1 MSRNYKYSFPDQ
13 VLIHAQRPDA
23 SACAGYDVWTQ
34 RMGRYVRRG
43 AKGIGLV
50 DNTGDVPR
58 LRYVFDVSDTG
69 ARRNSRP
76 FEPWQVNSENTNVVA
91 SMLEQH
97 FGVEPRVSLAEQLEV
112 VAAQL
117 ADEYWLDNSED
128 ILGIVD
134 GSFLEGYDEFTIGV
148 KFRNAAVVSLTHSL
162 LARCGFEPDN
172 YLTPENFEDV
182 FEWNTPEA
190 VTALGTAVSSINQTV
205 LREIERSIRSY
216 ERSQRHDRNNL
227 QNSERSTDSESQ
239 PARDGANR
247 PVRENASTL
256 PQGAPPG
263 AVEPSRAERDVVRA
277 PARDRAGG
285 TEPHRPYAAETRGGG
300 GRDGGAESRRPD
312 EVDGPDER
320 LQGRGRGSS
329 SERVNLQLN
338 LFDEAEDAQAP
349 SAFVCPQEVI
359 DAVLR
364 VGENTSYLRERVVAE
379 LEKQRSLDEIAAFLP
394 TVYHGGAGVT
404 VDGERYAAWMGSDG
418 IRIARGNAA
427 RYAHDSQL
435 IPWHD
440 ATQRISE
447 LLAAGQ
453 FAGEWELERSAVKE
467 RELLAQQI
475 VYLYRDLVDGQE
487 NSLFPSL
494 DGIKSGLFPDVTER
508 VAAMLAD
515 HGQCETLIAE
525 YRDFLAAYKS
535 DRSVLRFHYHKT
547 NEILS
552 SLESQLLPR
561 VQFHADTEII
571 PSPHQFI
578 TQDEIDKLLRDGGST
593 SGGKWRIF
601 RYFTEEHSTEDKAD
615 FLKREYGIGGRSH
628 ALSDAPGSDE
638 NHDAMGME
646 LSKGGCENVTLSW
659 RQIARRIDTLIASDR
674 FMTALELAVYDTH
687 TAAYASYNRAKPYH
701 DTDIVLVQYGGA
713 FYTYGADA
721 ETAAHALGQRTRQA
735 GGLDY
740 VEILEEQIEPA
751 QDALRAYKPVT
762 LNYEN
767 GTELTVDF
775 HLPDERREQYEQRL
789 YEALMASDHYADAV
803 MNSDEENAALTGERV
818 LREYAAD
825 SGDRDFQRAYYDNPS
840 LREALN
846 RAALDAAY
854 HDLSEPPEEDTPVVR
869 PRDPLAPAYSVG
881 DFVWI
886 ERRQFE
892 ITDIQNGY
900 VELLQSGL
908 GIPIYRSESKEYFE
922 QYIKQDV
929 RNRQITDFLT
939 ADLDD
944 ESGQLVNRL
953 LTDEDRAQIAHWL
966 RDGEGNTQISERLEA
981 LLSVRE
987 GVEPDGLHYSM
998 PDDDGNIVVAGFM
1011 PWEQLAGAVRGMY
1024 KRDMA
1029 RGIENEAG
1037 APDIT
1042 YLDLKE
1048 TPAEDEPEFD
1058 DTPVN
1063 IQPRDPMTSA
1073 YGVGDFVWYEGR
1085 EYQITDL
1092 QRGYVELLPPELPI
1106 PVYRTENRADFERG
1120 LLADERNRYITDYLT
1135 ADLSDDAQE
1144 YTSNVLTHEDREQ
1157 ISAWLRDGDSNA
1169 QLAYNLAELLTG
1181 RDGVEPD
1188 GLHYS
1193 IPDDNGN
1200 IVVAGFVPWEQLA
1213 EALRGMLRDDPEA
1226 FEHVS
1231 SSAVDQP
1238 EVVSE
1243 TDTKFQEKT
1252 VAYYEAEKTRLPY
1265 DVVFQTIGSAPEP
1278 EPEPEPAPSTPRNF
1292 RITDDH
1298 LGEGGAKSR
1307 FRANMDAIH
1316 LLKQLEAEGHTATP
1330 DEQETLSRYTG
1341 WGAIPDAFDENKGD
1355 WAKEY
1360 AELKA
1365 TLTPEEYEAARGSTL
1380 NAHYTS
1386 PTVIRAIYDAL
1397 GNMGFEGGRI
1407 LEPSMGVGN
1416 FFGLLPESMA
1426 ASELHGVEL
1435 DSITGRVA
1443 KQLYPEAEITVAG
1456 FETTNRPGYYDLAV
1470 GNVPFG
1476 NYQVFDPEYNR
1487 LGFSIHN
1494 YFAAKMLDQ
1503 VRPGGIVAFVT
1514 SRYTMDA
1521 RDESVRRY
1529 LAARGELLG
1538 AIRLPNNA
1546 FRANAGTEV
1555 VTDIIFLQRREAPL
1569 TELPG
1574 WVYTGENEDGF
1585 KINQYFLDHPEMVL
1599 GTPTAESTQYAAQD
1613 YTVAPIEGADLAEQ
1627 LREAI
1632 RHIHGEYTERD
1643 IEENTVSDI
1652 MPADPDV
1659 RNYSYALVG
1668 GDVFYREGG
1677 IMVRQD
1683 VSAAADERIKGMM
1696 ELRDCT
1702 RRLIELQTMDAS
1714 DEMIASEQR
1723 KLNELYDA
1731 FTAKHGLIS
1740 SRENKRAFDAD
1751 SSYYLL
1757 CSLEILDEDGRLERK
1772 SDMFTKRTIQPHRP
1786 VEHTEAAVEALAVSM
1801 NEKARVDLPY
1811 MAKLCGK
1818 SEDEVA
1824 AELQGVIFRVPG
1836 KDHYITADEYL
1847 SGNVREKLREAEAA
1861 AKNDTAF
1868 NINVEELR
1876 AAQPRDLTA
1885 SEIDVRL
1892 GATWIEPQYIK
1903 QFITE
1908 TFKPSFWA
1916 SQSIKVH
1923 YSPVTG
1929 EWRVEGKGAV
1939 GANDVN
1945 AYNTYGTQRMNA
1957 YKILENTL
1965 NLRDVRIYDRVEDA
1979 DGTERRVLNSK
1990 ETTLAQQKQQV
2001 IKDAFKDW
2009 LWKDADRRQTLVAKY
2024 NELFNSVKPRE
2035 YDGSHLTFPSMNP
2048 EIELRQHQRDAIA
2061 RILYGGNTL
2070 LAHEVGAGK
2079 TFTMAAAAME
2089 AKRLGLCSKSMF
2101 VVPNHLTEQWA
2112 SEFLR
2117 LYPSANILVTT
2128 KKDFEK
2134 ANRKKFCA
2142 RIATGNYDAVI
2153 IGHSQFEKIPVSQE
2167 RQERLLQDQIDEITE
2182 GIRELKRA
2190 NGERFSIKAMERAK
2204 KGLEAKLKKLLD
2216 SPKDD
2221 VVTFEELGID
2231 RLFVDESH
2239 AFKNLYYQTKMQN
2252 VAGLSSA
2259 EAQKSSDMYMKCRY
2273 LDEKTGSKGVVF
2285 ATGTPVSNTMVE
2297 VYTMQRYLQ
2306 HDALERLGLNHFDA
2320 WAANF
2325 GETVTAIELAPEGT
2339 GYRARTRFSKFF
2351 NLPELMSLFREV
2363 ADIKTADELNLPK
2376 PEVVYHNEVS
2386 QPTEIQRGLVKQLSE
2401 RASKVHARQ
2410 VDPSVDNM
2418 LAITNDGRKLGL
2430 DQRVVNPLLPDE
2442 PGTKVNRCVD
2452 NVFKIWEDTRADRLT
2467 QILFCDLSTP
2477 GKGFSVYDDIRSKLI
2492 ARGVPVNEIAFIH
2505 SADTDAKKK
2514 ELFAKVRSGQVRVLM
2529 GSTAKMGAGTN
2540 VQDRLIALHDLDA
2553 PWRPGD
2559 LEQRKGRIER
2569 QGNMNETVH
2578 VYRYVTENSFD
2589 SYLWQTLE
2597 NKQKFISQIM
2607 TSKSP
2612 VRSCEDVDETTLSF
2626 AEIKALCA
2634 GDPRIKEKMN
2644 LDVEVSKLR
2653 LLKSSFQSQKYSLEY
2668 DLLRYFPKEI
2678 AETKARITSLESD
2691 IQTRDAYPVPADGF
2705 AGIELDGVRYTERVA
2720 AGEALLNLLPT
2731 VQDMEPVHVGS
2742 FRGFDVEISLSEF
2755 GKYSLTLKGAA
2766 EHHVE
2771 LGSDALGN
2779 ILRVENVLTGMDKQL
2794 EKNRARLEDLERQT
2808 ENARAELEKPFP
2820 QEAELAE
2827 KSARLIELNAEL
2839 DMENNIQPEPVSEE
2853 KEEERPSLLAK
2864 LKEPIPLYQ
2873 SKQSQH
2879 QAKEACL

>member
-1 MSRNYKYSFPDQ
+1 MSRNYKYDFTDQ

-23 SACAGYDVWTQ
+23 SACAGYDVWTG

-43 AKGIGLV
+43 ARGIALV
-50 DNTGDVPR
+50 DYSGDAPR

-69 ARRNSRP
+69 ARRSSRP
-76 FEPWQVNSENTNVVA
+76 FRPWSVNDANLSEVQ
-91 SMLEQH
+91 LGLRQD
-97 FGVEPRVSLAEQLEV
+97 FGAEGEWLSSQLQDAARDLAEMYFD
-112 VAAQL
+112 AHRH
-117 ADEYWLDNSED
+117 D
-128 ILGIVD
+128 ISAIVD
-134 GSFLEGYDEFTIGV
+134 GSFMTGYDEGELRDSFI
-148 KFRNAAVVSLTHSL
+148 RAASTSTAYALIS
-162 LARCGFEPDN
+162 RCGYD
-172 YLTPENFEDV
+172 PEAYFAPED
-182 FEWNTPEA
+182 FAFLNEWNTPA
-190 VTALGTAVSSINQTV
+190 AATALGSAVSENAQLV
-205 LREIERSIRSY
+205 LREIERTIRSY
-216 ERSQRHDRNNL
+216 ERSRYNDRNSLHDRE
-227 QNSERSTDSESQ
+227 QRTDSKPE
-239 PARDGANR
+239 PARDGADR
-247 PVRENASTL
+247 PLREDAPTL
-256 PQGAPPG
+256 YQEAPDG
-263 AVEPSRAERDVVRA
+263 AVEPPRSDRDAVRA
-277 PARDRAGG
+277 PERDRGDGA
-285 TEPHRPYAAETRGGG
+285 EPHRPYAAETRGDG
-300 GRDGGAESRRPD
+300 GRDGDTKSRRPA
-312 EVDGPDER
+312 EVDGTDEQ
-320 LQGRGRGSS
+320 LQSPGRRNSS
-329 SERVNLQLN
+329 QRVNLQLN

-349 SAFVCPQEVI
+349 SAFSCPQEVI

-379 LEKQRSLDEIAAFLP
+379 FEKQRSLDEIASFLP
-394 TVYHGGAGVT
+394 TVYHGGVGMT
-404 VDGERYAAWMGSDG
+404 IDGERYAAWMGTDG
-418 IRIARGNAA
+418 IRIVQGNAA
-427 RYAHDSQL
+427 RYAR
-435 IPWHD
+435 D
-440 ATQRISE
+440 AQIISWEAAAERISE
-447 LLAAGQ
+447 LLDTGQ
-453 FAGEWELERSAVKE
+453 YAGEWELERSASTE

-475 VYLYRDLVDGQE
+475 VYLYRDLADGQE
-487 NSLFPSL
+487 NNFFPSL

-508 VAAMLAD
+508 VAAMLSD
-515 HGQCETLIAE
+515 REQCEKLLGE
-525 YRDFLAAYKS
+525 YQDFLEAYRA
-535 DRSVLRFHYHKT
+535 DRSILRFNYHNT
-547 NEILS
+547 NKILN

-561 VQFHADTEII
+561 VQFHADTELI

-578 TQDEIDKLLRDGGST
+578 TQDEIDKILRDGGST

-601 RYFTEEHSTEDKAD
+601 RYFTGEHSVEDKAD

-638 NHDAMGME
+638 SHDAKGMT
-646 LSKGGCENVTLSW
+646 LSKGGCENVSLTW
-659 RQIARRIDTLIASDR
+659 RQIARRIDELIAADR
-674 FMTALELAVYDTH
+674 FMAAVELAMYDTH

-701 DTDIVLVQYGGA
+701 DGDIVLVQYGGA

-740 VEILEEQIEPA
+740 VEIMEEQIEPA
-751 QDALRAYKPVT
+751 LDALRAYKPVT
-762 LNYEN
+762 FSYEN
-767 GTELTVDF
+767 GTEITVDF
-775 HLPDERREQYEQRL
+775 HLPNELREQYEQRL
-789 YEALMASDHYADAV
+789 YDTLMANESYANAV
-803 MNSDEENAALTGERV
+803 MNSDEENATLTGERV
-818 LREYAAD
+818 LREYVAD
-825 SGDRDFQRAYYDNPS
+825 SEDRDFQRAYYDNPR

-846 RAALDAAY
+846 RVALDAAY
-854 HDLSEPPEEDTPVVR
+854 HDLSEPPEED
-869 PRDPLAPAYSVG
+869 
-881 DFVWI
+881 
-886 ERRQFE
+886 
-892 ITDIQNGY
+892 
-900 VELLQSGL
+900 
-908 GIPIYRSESKEYFE
+908 
-922 QYIKQDV
+922 
-929 RNRQITDFLT
+929 
-939 ADLDD
+939 
-944 ESGQLVNRL
+944 
-953 LTDEDRAQIAHWL
+953 
-966 RDGEGNTQISERLEA
+966 
-981 LLSVRE
+981 
-987 GVEPDGLHYSM
+987 
-998 PDDDGNIVVAGFM
+998 
-1011 PWEQLAGAVRGMY
+1011 
-1024 KRDMA
+1024 
-1029 RGIENEAG
+1029 
-1037 APDIT
+1037 
-1042 YLDLKE
+1042 
-1048 TPAEDEPEFD
+1048 EPELD

-1063 IQPRDPMTSA
+1063 IQPREPMASA

-1085 EYQITDL
+1085 EYQIADL
-1092 QRGYVELLPPELPI
+1092 QRGYVELLPPGPGF
-1106 PVYRTENRADFERG
+1106 PAYRIESRADFERG
-1120 LLADERNRYITDYLT
+1120 LRNDERNRYISDYLS
-1135 ADLSDDAQE
+1135 AELNDDAHE
-1144 YTSNVLTHEDREQ
+1144 YVSNILTQEDRAQ
-1157 ISAWLRDGDSNA
+1157 ISAWLRAGEGNT
-1169 QLAYNLAELLTG
+1169 QLAEGLAEMFAG
-1181 RDGVEPD
+1181 RGGAETD
-1188 GLHYS
+1188 GLHYR
-1193 IPDDNGN
+1193 IPDDAGN
-1200 IVVAGFVPWEQLA
+1200 IVATGFVPWEQLA
-1213 EALRGMLRDDPEA
+1213 GAARGMYRDEPGVFEQEPGIAVEQPKNVDEA
-1226 FEHVS
+1226 NHKFREH
-1231 SSAVDQP
+1231 
-1238 EVVSE
+1238 
-1243 TDTKFQEKT
+1243 T
-1252 VAYYEAEKTRLPY
+1252 VAYYEAEKTHLPY

-1278 EPEPEPAPSTPRNF
+1278 EPTQPEPSVSPETPRNF
-1292 RITDDH
+1292 HITDDH
-1298 LGEGGAKSR
+1298 LGEGGAKAR
-1307 FRANMDAIH
+1307 FRANMDAITT
-1316 LLKQLEAEGHTATP
+1316 LKRIEAEGRTATAA
-1330 DEQETLSRYTG
+1330 EQETLSRYTG
-1341 WGAIPDAFDENKGD
+1341 WGAIPDAFDESKSD

-1365 TLTPEEYEAARGSTL
+1365 ALTPEEYEAARGSTL

-1386 PTVIRAIYDAL
+1386 PTVISAIYEAL

-1426 ASELHGVEL
+1426 SSQLYGVEL
-1435 DSITGRVA
+1435 DSITGRIA

-1456 FETTNRPGYYDLAV
+1456 FETTNRPGFYDLAV

-1521 RDESVRRY
+1521 KDESVRRY
-1529 LAARGELLG
+1529 LAERGELLG

-1546 FRANAGTEV
+1546 FLANAGTEV
-1555 VTDIIFLQRREAPL
+1555 VTDIIFLQRRELPL
-1569 TELPG
+1569 TELPE
-1574 WVYTGENEDGF
+1574 WVHVGETPEGF
-1585 KINQYFLDHPEMVL
+1585 KINKYFLQHPEMVL

-1627 LREAI
+1627 LHEAI
-1632 RHIHGEYTERD
+1632 QHIHGEYTEHD
-1643 IEENTVSDI
+1643 IEENNVSDI
-1652 MPADPDV
+1652 LPADPDV
-1659 RNYSYALVG
+1659 RNYSFALVG
-1668 GDVFYREGG
+1668 DDVFYREGG

-1683 VSAAADERIKGMM
+1683 VSAAMTERIKGMM
-1696 ELRDCT
+1696 ELRDYT
-1702 RRLIELQTMDAS
+1702 RRLIELQTMDAGGA
-1714 DEMIASEQR
+1714 EIAAEQKR
-1723 KLNELYDA
+1723 LNELYDA

-1740 SRENKRAFDAD
+1740 SRENKRAFEDD

-1757 CSLEILDEDGRLERK
+1757 CSLEILDDDGRLERK

-1786 VEHTEAAVEALAVSM
+1786 VEHTDTAVEALAVSM
-1801 NEKARVDLPY
+1801 NERARVDMEY
-1811 MAKLCGK
+1811 MSRLCGK
-1818 SEDEVA
+1818 DEATIA
-1824 AELQGVIFRVPG
+1824 AELNGVIFRVPG
-1836 KDHYITADEYL
+1836 TERYVTADEYL
-1847 SGNVREKLREAEAA
+1847 SGNVREKFREAEAA
-1861 AKNDTAF
+1861 AESDAAF
-1868 NINVEELR
+1868 NINVEALR

-1892 GATWIEPQYIK
+1892 GATWIEPQYIR
-1903 QFITE
+1903 QFINE

-1916 SQSIKVH
+1916 SQNIKVH

-1929 EWRVEGKGAV
+1929 EWRVEGKSAV

-1945 AYNTYGTQRMNA
+1945 AYNYGTQRMNA

-1965 NLRDVRIYDRVEDA
+1965 NLRDVRVYDKVVDV

-2001 IKDAFKDW
+2001 IKDAFRDW
-2009 LWKDADRRQTLVAKY
+2009 LWKDADRRETLVAKY
-2024 NELFNSVKPRE
+2024 NELFNSTKPRE
-2035 YDGSHLTFPSMNP
+2035 YDGSHLTFPGMNP

-2089 AKRLGLCSKSMF
+2089 AKRLGLCSKPMF

-2134 ANRKKFCA
+2134 ANRQKFCA

-2167 RQERLLQDQIDEITE
+2167 RQEQLLQDQIDELAE
-2182 GIRELKRA
+2182 GIRELKYS
-2190 NGERFSIKAMERAK
+2190 NGERFSIKAMERTK

-2252 VAGLSSA
+2252 VAGLSSS

-2273 LDEKTGSKGVVF
+2273 IDEKTGSKGVVF

-2297 VYTMQRYLQ
+2297 LYTMQRYLQ
-2306 HDALERLGLNHFDA
+2306 HDALDKLGMNHFDA

-2325 GETVTAIELAPEGT
+2325 GETVTAMELAPEGT

-2376 PEVVYHNEVS
+2376 PEVVYHNEVL
-2386 QPTEIQRGLVKQLSE
+2386 QPTEIQKGLVKQLAE

-2452 NVFKIWEDTRADRLT
+2452 NVFKIWEDTKSDRLT

-2492 ARGVPVNEIAFIH
+2492 ARGVPENEIAFIH
-2505 SADTDAKKK
+2505 NANTDAKKK

-2653 LLKSSFQSQKYSLEY
+2653 LLKSSFQSQKYTLE
-2668 DLLRYFPKEI
+2668 DNLARYFPREI
-2678 AETKARITSLESD
+2678 AETKERIAALESD
-2691 IQTRDAYPVPADGF
+2691 IGMRDTHPAPADSF
-2705 AGIELDGVRYTERVA
+2705 VGIELDGVRYTERVA
-2720 AGEALLNLLPT
+2720 AGEAFLNLLPT
-2731 VQDMEPVHVGS
+2731 VQDTKPVHVGS
-2742 FRGFDVEISLSEF
+2742 FRGFDVEVSLEQF
-2755 GKYSLTLKGAA
+2755 GKYSLTLNGAS
-2766 EHHVE
+2766 EHYVE
-2771 LGSDALGN
+2771 LGADALGN
-2779 ILRVENVLTGMDKQL
+2779 IMRVENALASLGKKLDA
-2794 EKNRARLEDLERQT
+2794 NRARLADLESQI
-2808 ENARAELEKPFP
+2808 ENARTELEKPFP

-2839 DMENNIQPEPVSEE
+2839 DMENNAPPEPVAEE
-2853 KEEERPSLLAK
+2853 KEDDRPSLLAK
-2864 LKEPIPLYQ
+2864 LKEPIPLYEP
-2873 SKQSQH
+2873 KPQH
-2879 QAKEACL
+2879 QMREACR

>member
-1 MSRNYKYSFPDQ
+1 MSRNYKYDFADQ

-23 SACAGYDVWTQ
+23 SACAEYDVWTE

-43 AKGIGLV
+43 AKGIALV
-50 DNTGDVPR
+50 DNSGDALR
-58 LRYVFDVSDTG
+58 LRYVFDVLDTG
-69 ARRNSRP
+69 ARKNSRP
-76 FEPWQVNSENTNVVA
+76 FVPWQVNSKNTGAVISA
-91 SMLEQH
+91 LEAR
-97 FGVEPRVSLAEQLEV
+97 FGVEQRVSLAEQLEV

-117 ADEYWLDNSED
+117 ADEYWLDNGGD

-162 LARCGFEPDN
+162 LTRCGFEPEN

-182 FEWNTPEA
+182 FEWNTPNAASA
-190 VTALGTAVSSINQTV
+190 VGTAVSSINQTV
-205 LREIERSIRSY
+205 LREIERTIRSY
-216 ERSQRHDRNNL
+216 ERSLHNDRDKLHDRERRT
-227 QNSERSTDSESQ
+227 NSRPES
-239 PARDGANR
+239 ARGSADR
-247 PVRENASTL
+247 QVREDAPTL
-256 PQGAPPG
+256 PQGAPSD
-263 AVEPSRAERDVVRA
+263 AVEPPRADGDAVRA
-277 PARDRAGG
+277 PARDRDGG

-300 GRDGGAESRRPD
+300 GRDGGTKSRRPN
-312 EVDGPDER
+312 EVDGSHEQ
-320 LQGRGRGSS
+320 LQSTGRRSS

-338 LFDEAEDAQAP
+338 LFDEAEDADAP
-349 SAFVCPQEVI
+349 SAFSCPQAVV

-364 VGENTSYLRERVVAE
+364 VGENTSYLHERVVAE
-379 LEKQRSLDEIAAFLP
+379 FEKQRSLDEIAAFLP
-394 TVYHGGAGVT
+394 TVYHGGVGVV
-404 VDGERYAAWMGSDG
+404 VDGERYAAWMSTDG
-418 IRIARGNAA
+418 IRIAQGNAA
-427 RYAHDSQL
+427 RYERDVYL
-435 IPWHD
+435 VTWGD
-440 ATQRISE
+440 ASRRIDE
-447 LLAAGQ
+447 LLDAGQ
-453 FAGEWELERSAVKE
+453 YTGSWELEHAAATE
-467 RELLAQQI
+467 RERLAQQI
-475 VYLYRDLVDGQE
+475 VYLYRDIADGQDS
-487 NSLFPSL
+487 NFFPSL
-494 DGIKSGLFPDVTER
+494 DGIKNSLFPDVTER
-508 VAAMLAD
+508 VAAMLSD
-515 HGQCETLIAE
+515 REQCEKLLGE
-525 YRDFLAAYKS
+525 YRDFLAAYKD
-535 DRSVLRFHYHKT
+535 DRSVLRFHYHNT
-547 NEILS
+547 NEILN

-561 VQFHADTEII
+561 VQFHADKELL
-571 PSPHQFI
+571 PSVPQFI
-578 TQDEIDKLLRDGGST
+578 TKDEIDKLLRDGGST

-601 RYFTEEHSTEDKAD
+601 RYFTEAHSVEDKAA

-638 NHDAMGME
+638 SYDAKGMT
-646 LSKGGCENVTLSW
+646 LSKGGCENVSLTW
-659 RQIARRIDTLIASDR
+659 RQVARRIDELIAADR
-674 FMTALELAVYDTH
+674 FMTALELAMYDTH
-687 TAAYASYNRAKPYH
+687 TTAYASYNRVKPYH
-701 DTDIVLVQYGGA
+701 DGDIVLVQYGGA

-721 ETAAHALGQRTRQA
+721 ETAAHALGQRSRQT

-740 VEILEEQIEPA
+740 VEIMEEQIEPA
-751 QDALRAYKPVT
+751 LDSLRAYKPVT

-775 HLPDERREQYEQRL
+775 HLPDDLREQYEQRL
-789 YEALMASDHYADAV
+789 YEALIASDYYADAV
-803 MNSDEENAALTGERV
+803 MNSDEENATLTGERV

-825 SGDRDFQRAYYDNPS
+825 SDDRDFQRTYYDNPR
-840 LREALN
+840 LRDELN

-854 HDLSEPPEEDTPVVR
+854 HDLSEPPV
-869 PRDPLAPAYSVG
+869 
-881 DFVWI
+881 
-886 ERRQFE
+886 
-892 ITDIQNGY
+892 
-900 VELLQSGL
+900 
-908 GIPIYRSESKEYFE
+908 
-922 QYIKQDV
+922 
-929 RNRQITDFLT
+929 
-939 ADLDD
+939 
-944 ESGQLVNRL
+944 
-953 LTDEDRAQIAHWL
+953 
-966 RDGEGNTQISERLEA
+966 
-981 LLSVRE
+981 
-987 GVEPDGLHYSM
+987 
-998 PDDDGNIVVAGFM
+998 
-1011 PWEQLAGAVRGMY
+1011 
-1024 KRDMA
+1024 
-1029 RGIENEAG
+1029 
-1037 APDIT
+1037 
-1042 YLDLKE
+1042 
-1048 TPAEDEPEFD
+1048 EDEPELD

-1063 IQPRDPMTSA
+1063 IQPREPMASA

-1092 QRGYVELLPPELPI
+1092 QRGYVELLPPGMPI
-1106 PVYRTENRADFERG
+1106 PVYRTESRADFERG
-1120 LLADERNRYITDYLT
+1120 LHSDERNRYITDYL
-1135 ADLSDDAQE
+1135 AAELNDDAHE
-1144 YTSNVLTHEDREQ
+1144 YVWSVLTPEDRAQ
-1157 ISAWLRDGDSNA
+1157 ISAWLRAGDSNA
-1169 QLAYNLAELLTG
+1169 QLAERLTERLSGREGAEK
-1181 RDGVEPD
+1181 D
-1188 GLHYS
+1188 GLHYR
-1193 IPDDNGN
+1193 IPDDAGN
-1200 IVVAGFVPWEQLA
+1200 IVATGFVPWEQLA
-1213 EALRGMLRDDPEA
+1213 GAVRGMYRDDPEV
-1226 FEHVS
+1226 FEQEPGI
-1231 SSAVDQP
+1231 AVEQP
-1238 EVVSE
+1238 KNVDEANHKFREHTVV
-1243 TDTKFQEKT
+1243 
-1252 VAYYEAEKTRLPY
+1252 YYDAEANHLPY

-1278 EPEPEPAPSTPRNF
+1278 EPTPTTPRNF
-1292 RITDDH
+1292 RIMDDQ
-1298 LGEGGAKSR
+1298 LGEGGAKAR
-1307 FRANMDAIH
+1307 FRANMDAITTI
-1316 LLKQLEAEGHTATP
+1316 KRIEAEGRAATA
-1330 DEQETLSRYTG
+1330 DEQEVLSRYTG
-1341 WGAIPDAFDENKGD
+1341 WGAIPDAFDESKSD

-1365 TLTPEEYEAARGSTL
+1365 ALTPEEYEAVRSSTL

-1397 GNMGFEGGRI
+1397 VNLGFEGGRI
-1407 LEPSMGVGN
+1407 LEPSCGVGN
-1416 FFGLLPESMA
+1416 FFGLLPDSMA
-1426 ASELHGVEL
+1426 DSQLYGVEL
-1435 DSITGRVA
+1435 DSITGRIA
-1443 KQLYPEAEITVAG
+1443 GQLYPEAEITVAG
-1456 FETTNRPGYYDLAV
+1456 FETTNRPGFYDLAV

-1521 RDESVRRY
+1521 KDESVRRY
-1529 LAARGELLG
+1529 LAERGELLG

-1546 FRANAGTEV
+1546 FRANAGTDV
-1555 VTDIIFLQRREAPL
+1555 VSDIIFLQRREKPV
-1569 TELPG
+1569 TEFPE
-1574 WVYTGENEDGF
+1574 WVHVGENEDSF
-1585 KINQYFLDHPEMVL
+1585 TVNRYFLDHPEMVL
-1599 GTPTAESTQYAAQD
+1599 GLPTTESTQYGQQD
-1613 YTVAPIEGADLAEQ
+1613 YTVAPIEGADLAAQ
-1627 LREAI
+1627 LHEAI
-1632 RHIHGEYTERD
+1632 KHIHGEYTEREIEQAEVPD
-1643 IEENTVSDI
+1643 II
-1652 MPADPDV
+1652 PAEPDV
-1659 RNYSYALVG
+1659 RNYSFTLVD

-1683 VSAAADERIKGMM
+1683 VSAAMSERIKGLM

-1702 RRLIELQTMDAS
+1702 RRLIELQMMDAG
-1714 DEMIASEQR
+1714 EGVIAAEQR
-1723 KLNELYDA
+1723 RLNELYDD

-1740 SRENKRAFDAD
+1740 GRENKRAFDAD

-1757 CSLEILDEDGRLERK
+1757 CSLEILDDDGRLERK

-1786 VEHTEAAVEALAVSM
+1786 VEHTETEVESLAVSM

-1836 KDHYITADEYL
+1836 TDHYITADEYL

-1868 NINVEELR
+1868 NINVEALR
-1876 AAQPRDLTA
+1876 AAQPRELTA

-1892 GATWIEPQYIK
+1892 GATWIEPQYIR
-1903 QFITE
+1903 QFIDE

-1916 SQSIKVH
+1916 SQNIKVH

-1929 EWRVEGKGAV
+1929 EWRVEGKSAV

-1965 NLRDVRIYDRVEDA
+1965 NLRDVRVYDKVVDV

-2035 YDGSHLTFPSMNP
+2035 YDGSHLTFPGMNP
-2048 EIELRQHQRDAIA
+2048 EITLRKHQRDAIA

-2089 AKRLGLCSKSMF
+2089 AKRLGLCSKPMF
-2101 VVPNHLTEQWA
+2101 VTPNHLTGQWA

-2134 ANRKKFCA
+2134 ANRQKFCA

-2167 RQERLLQDQIDEITE
+2167 RQEQLLQDQIDEITE
-2182 GIRELKRA
+2182 GIRELKSS
-2190 NGERFSIKAMERAK
+2190 NGERFSIKAMERTK

-2216 SPKDD
+2216 SPRDD
-2221 VVTFEELGID
+2221 VVTFEELGVD
-2231 RLFVDESH
+2231 RLFVDEAHSH
-2239 AFKNLYYQTKMQN
+2239 KNLYYQTKMQN
-2252 VAGLSSA
+2252 VAGLSSS

-2273 LDEKTGSKGVVF
+2273 LDEKTGSNGVVF

-2297 VYTMQRYLQ
+2297 LYTMQRYLQ
-2306 HDALERLGLNHFDA
+2306 HDTLENLGMSHFDA

-2325 GETVTAIELAPEGT
+2325 GETATAMELAPEGS

-2351 NLPELMSLFREV
+2351 NLPELMSIFKEV
-2363 ADIKTADELNLPK
+2363 ADIKTSDELNLPK

-2386 QPTEIQRGLVKQLSE
+2386 QPTEIQKALVKELSE
-2401 RASKVHARQ
+2401 RATKVHSRQ

-2430 DQRVVNPLLPDE
+2430 DQRVINPLLPDE
-2442 PGTKVNRCVD
+2442 PGTKVNRCVG
-2452 NVFKIWEDTRADRLT
+2452 NVFKIWEDTKSDRLT

-2492 ARGVPVNEIAFIH
+2492 ARGVPENEIAFIH
-2505 SADTDAKKK
+2505 DANTDEKKK
-2514 ELFAKVRSGQVRVLM
+2514 ALFAKVRSGQVRVLM

-2653 LLKSSFQSQKYSLEY
+2653 LLKSSFQSQKYTLE
-2668 DLLRYFPKEI
+2668 DNLARYFPREI
-2678 AETKARITSLESD
+2678 AETKARIAALESD
-2691 IQTRDAYPVPADGF
+2691 IHTRDTHPAPADSF
-2705 AGIELDGVRYTERVA
+2705 VGIELDGICYTERVA

-2731 VQDMEPVHVGS
+2731 VQDTKPVHVGS
-2742 FRGFDVEISLSEF
+2742 FRGFDVEASLEQF
-2755 GKYSLTLKGAA
+2755 GKHVLTLKGSS

-2779 ILRVENVLTGMDKQL
+2779 VMRVENALTGMDKQL
-2794 EKNRARLEDLERQT
+2794 EKSRARLEDLERQT

-2839 DMENNIQPEPVSEE
+2839 DMENNAPPEPVAEE
-2853 KEEERPSLLAK
+2853 KEDERPSLLAK
-2864 LKEPIPLYQ
+2864 LKEPIPLYEP
-2873 SKQSQH
+2873 KHQH
-2879 QAKEACL
+2879 QIKEACR

>member
-1 MSRNYKYSFPDQ
+1 MKGGKSTPDKLTSIAELANDTLSSVTDGYEPWAAFINTMSRNYKYSFADQ
-13 VLIHAQRPDA
+13 LLIHAQRPDA

-43 AKGIGLV
+43 AKGIALV
-50 DNTGDVPR
+50 DNSGDAPR

-69 ARRNSRP
+69 ARKNSRP

-117 ADEYWLDNSED
+117 ADEYWLDNNGD

-134 GSFLEGYDEFTIGV
+134 GSFLEGYDEFTVGV

-162 LARCGFEPDN
+162 LTRCGFEPEN

-190 VTALGTAVSSINQTV
+190 ATALGTAVSSINQTV

-216 ERSQRHDRNNL
+216 ERSLHNDRNNL
-227 QNSERSTDSESQ
+227 QNSERSTNPQPE

-247 PVRENASTL
+247 PVREDAPTL
-256 PQGAPPG
+256 SQGTPSG
-263 AVEPSRAERDVVRA
+263 AVEPARPDGQAVRA
-277 PARDRAGG
+277 PARDRDGG
-285 TEPHRPYAAETRGGG
+285 AEPYRPDAAETGSES
-300 GRDGGAESRRPD
+300 GRDGGTESHRPD
-312 EVDGPDER
+312 EVDASHEQ
-320 LQGRGRGSS
+320 LQSPGRGNS

-338 LFDEAEDAQAP
+338 LFDEAEDADAP
-349 SAFVCPQEVI
+349 SAFSCPQEVI

-364 VGENTSYLRERVVAE
+364 VGENTSYLRDRVVAE
-379 LEKQRSLDEIAAFLP
+379 FEKQRSLDEIAAFLP

-427 RYAHDSQL
+427 RYARDAQI
-435 IPWHD
+435 IPWSD
-440 ATQRISE
+440 AAERISE
-447 LLAAGQ
+447 LLDTGQYAGS
-453 FAGEWELERSAVKE
+453 WELERAASTE

-508 VAAMLAD
+508 VAAMLANYE
-515 HGQCETLIAE
+515 QCETLLGE
-525 YRDFLAAYKS
+525 CRDFLAAYKA
-535 DRSVLRFHYHKT
+535 DRSVLRFHYHNT
-547 NEILS
+547 NEILYS
-552 SLESQLLPR
+552 IESQLLPR
-561 VQFHADTEII
+561 VEFHADAEII

-578 TQDEIDKLLRDGGST
+578 TQDEIDKLLCDGGIT
-593 SGGKWRIF
+593 VGGKWRIF
-601 RYFTEEHSTEDKAD
+601 RLFTEEHSTDDKAD
-615 FLKREYGIGGRSH
+615 FLKREFGIGGRSH

-638 NHDAMGME
+638 NHDAKGME
-646 LSKGGCENVTLSW
+646 LSKGGCENIILSW
-659 RQIARRIDTLIASDR
+659 RQIARRIDTLIETDR

-687 TAAYASYNRAKPYH
+687 TAAYASYNRAKPHH
-701 DTDIVLVQYGGA
+701 DNDIVLVQYGGA

-721 ETAAHALGQRTRQA
+721 ETAAHAIGQRTCQA

-751 QDALRAYKPVT
+751 LDSLRAYKPVT
-762 LNYEN
+762 LAYEN
-767 GTELTVDF
+767 GTELTVGF
-775 HLPDERREQYEQRL
+775 HLPENRREQYEQML
-789 YEALMASDHYADAV
+789 YEALMANESYVNAV
-803 MNSDEENAALTGERV
+803 MNSDAENAALTGERV

-825 SGDRDFQRAYYDNPS
+825 SDNRDFQRAYYDNPS

-854 HDLSEPPEEDTPVVR
+854 HDLSEPPMEDAPAVR
-869 PRDPLAPAYSVG
+869 PRDPMAPAYNVG

-939 ADLDD
+939 TDLDG
-944 ESGQLVNRL
+944 EIGQLVNRL
-953 LTDEDRAQIAHWL
+953 LTDEDRAQIARWL
-966 RDGEGNTQISERLEA
+966 QNGEGNTQVSERLRE
-981 LLSVRE
+981 LLTGRD

-998 PDDDGNIVVAGFM
+998 PDDDGNIIVAGFM

-1024 KRDMA
+1024 KKDVA
-1029 RGIENEAG
+1029 LGIENKND
-1037 APDIT
+1037 APDSAHH
-1042 YLDLKE
+1042 DLKE
-1048 TPAEDEPEFD
+1048 TPAEGEAEFD
-1058 DTPVN
+1058 GIPVN
-1063 IQPRDPMTSA
+1063 IQPRGSMASA

-1106 PVYRTENRADFERG
+1106 PVYRTESRADFERG
-1120 LLADERNRYITDYLT
+1120 LLADERNRHITDYLT
-1135 ADLSDDAQE
+1135 TETDNDA
-1144 YTSNVLTHEDREQ
+1144 REQ
-1157 ISAWLRDGDSNA
+1157 
-1169 QLAYNLAELLTG
+1169 
-1181 RDGVEPD
+1181 
-1188 GLHYS
+1188 H
-1193 IPDDNGN
+1193 
-1200 IVVAGFVPWEQLA
+1200 
-1213 EALRGMLRDDPEA
+1213 
-1226 FEHVS
+1226 
-1231 SSAVDQP
+1231 
-1238 EVVSE
+1238 
-1243 TDTKFQEKT
+1243 TKA
-1252 VAYYEAEKTRLPY
+1252 VAYYDAEKTHLPY

-1278 EPEPEPAPSTPRNF
+1278 EPEPPAPEPPTPENEPDPVPNAPHNF

-1298 LGEGGAKSR
+1298 LGEGGAKAR
-1307 FRANMDAIH
+1307 FRANMDAIK
-1316 LLKQLEAEGHTATP
+1316 LLKQLEAEGRNATA

-1341 WGAIPDAFDENKGD
+1341 WGAIPEAFDDSKSE
-1355 WAKEY
+1355 WQREFE
-1360 AELKA
+1360 ELKA
-1365 TLTPEEYEAARGSTL
+1365 ALAPEEYEAARGSTL

-1407 LEPSMGVGN
+1407 LEPAMGVGN
-1416 FFGLLPESMA
+1416 FFGLLPDSMSS
-1426 ASELHGVEL
+1426 SELHGVEL
-1435 DSITGRVA
+1435 DSITGHIA
-1443 KQLYPEAEITVAG
+1443 KQLYPEAEVTVAG
-1456 FETTNRPGYYDLAV
+1456 FEATSRPGFYDLAV

-1521 RDESVRRY
+1521 KDESVRRY

-1585 KINQYFLDHPEMVL
+1585 KVNQYFLDHPEMVL

-1652 MPADPDV
+1652 MPADLDV

-1801 NEKARVDLPY
+1801 TEKARVDLPY
-1811 MAKLCGK
+1811 MAQLCGK
-1818 SEDEVA
+1818 SGDTVVS
-1824 AELQGVIFRVPG
+1824 ELQGVIFRIPG
-1836 KDHYITADEYL
+1836 TDRYVTADEYL
-1847 SGNVREKLREAEAA
+1847 SGNVREKLREAETAA
-1861 AKNDTAF
+1861 ESDSTF
-1868 NINVEELR
+1868 NINVESLR

-1903 QFITE
+1903 QFIDE
-1908 TFKPSFWA
+1908 TFKPAFWA

-1929 EWRVEGKGAV
+1929 EWRVDGKSAV

-1979 DGTERRVLNSK
+1979 DGTERRVLNTK

-2009 LWKDADRRQTLVAKY
+2009 LWKDADRRQMLVAKY
-2024 NELFNSVKPRE
+2024 NELFNSTKPRE
-2035 YDGSHLTFPSMNP
+2035 YDGSHLTFPGMNP
-2048 EIELRQHQRDAIA
+2048 EITLRKHQRDAIA
-2061 RILYGGNTL
+2061 RVLYGGNTL

-2142 RIATGNYDAVI
+2142 RIATGDYDAVI

-2167 RQERLLQDQIDEITE
+2167 RQEQLLHDQIDEITA
-2182 GIRELKRA
+2182 GIRELKSS
-2190 NGERFSIKAMERAK
+2190 NGERFSIKAMERTK

-2273 LDEKTGSKGVVF
+2273 LDEKTGSKSVVF

-2325 GETVTAIELAPEGT
+2325 GETVTAMELAPEGT

-2386 QPTEIQRGLVKQLSE
+2386 QPTEIQKGLVKQLSE

-2442 PGTKVNRCVD
+2442 PGTKVNKCVD
-2452 NVFKIWEDTRADRLT
+2452 NVFRTWEDGADKKLT
-2467 QILFCDLSTP
+2467 QLIFCDL
-2477 GKGFSVYDDIRSKLI
+2477 
-2492 ARGVPVNEIAFIH
+2492 
-2505 SADTDAKKK
+2505 
-2514 ELFAKVRSGQVRVLM
+2514 
-2529 GSTAKMGAGTN
+2529 
-2540 VQDRLIALHDLDA
+2540 
-2553 PWRPGD
+2553 
-2559 LEQRKGRIER
+2559 
-2569 QGNMNETVH
+2569 
-2578 VYRYVTENSFD
+2578 
-2589 SYLWQTLE
+2589 
-2597 NKQKFISQIM
+2597 
-2607 TSKSP
+2607 
-2612 VRSCEDVDETTLSF
+2612 
-2626 AEIKALCA
+2626 
-2634 GDPRIKEKMN
+2634 
-2644 LDVEVSKLR
+2644 
-2653 LLKSSFQSQKYSLEY
+2653 
-2668 DLLRYFPKEI
+2668 
-2678 AETKARITSLESD
+2678 
-2691 IQTRDAYPVPADGF
+2691 
-2705 AGIELDGVRYTERVA
+2705 
-2720 AGEALLNLLPT
+2720 
-2731 VQDMEPVHVGS
+2731 
-2742 FRGFDVEISLSEF
+2742 
-2755 GKYSLTLKGAA
+2755 
-2766 EHHVE
+2766 
-2771 LGSDALGN
+2771 
-2779 ILRVENVLTGMDKQL
+2779 
-2794 EKNRARLEDLERQT
+2794 
-2808 ENARAELEKPFP
+2808 
-2820 QEAELAE
+2820 
-2827 KSARLIELNAEL
+2827 
-2839 DMENNIQPEPVSEE
+2839 
-2853 KEEERPSLLAK
+2853 
-2864 LKEPIPLYQ
+2864 
-2873 SKQSQH
+2873 
-2879 QAKEACL
+2879 

>member
-1 MSRNYKYSFPDQ
+1 MLATMSRNYKYDFADQ

-23 SACAGYDVWTQ
+23 SACAEYDVWTE

-43 AKGIGLV
+43 AKGIALI
-50 DNTGDVPR
+50 DYSGDAPR

-69 ARRNSRP
+69 VRRSSRP
-76 FEPWQVNSENTNVVA
+76 FRPWAVNDENLVEVQLGLKQDFGADGEWLSGQLQDAARDLAEMYFDAHRHDIGAIVDDSLMSGYDESELRDSFIRAASTSTAYALISRCGYDPEAYFAPEDFAFLNEWDTSDAATALGSAVSENT
-91 SMLEQH
+91 
-97 FGVEPRVSLAEQLEV
+97 QL
-112 VAAQL
+112 
-117 ADEYWLDNSED
+117 
-128 ILGIVD
+128 
-134 GSFLEGYDEFTIGV
+134 
-148 KFRNAAVVSLTHSL
+148 
-162 LARCGFEPDN
+162 
-172 YLTPENFEDV
+172 
-182 FEWNTPEA
+182 
-190 VTALGTAVSSINQTV
+190 V
-205 LREIERSIRSY
+205 LREIERTIRSY
-216 ERSQRHDRNNL
+216 ERSRYNDRNSL
-227 QNSERSTDSESQ
+227 QDSERRTDSESQ
-239 PARDGANR
+239 PARDGADR
-247 PVRENASTL
+247 LVREDAPTL
-256 PQGAPPG
+256 PQGAPAG
-263 AVEPSRAERDVVRA
+263 AVEPARAGGGAVRA
-277 PARDRAGG
+277 PARDRDGG
-285 TEPHRPYAAETRGGG
+285 TEPYRPDAAEAGSGS
-300 GRDGGAESRRPD
+300 GRDGGAESRRSA
-312 EVDGPDER
+312 EVDAPDER
-320 LQGRGRGSS
+320 LQVPDRRSS

-338 LFDEAEDAQAP
+338 LFDEVEDADAP
-349 SAFVCPQEVI
+349 SAFSCPQEVI

-379 LEKQRSLDEIAAFLP
+379 FEKQRSLDEIAAFLP
-394 TVYHGGAGVT
+394 TVYRGGVGVV
-404 VDGERYAAWMGSDG
+404 VDGERYAAWMGTDG
-418 IRIARGNAA
+418 IRIAQGNAA
-427 RYAHDSQL
+427 RYERDVYL
-435 IPWHD
+435 VTWGD
-440 ATQRISE
+440 ASRRIDE
-447 LLAAGQ
+447 LLDAGQ
-453 FAGEWELERSAVKE
+453 YAGEWELERSTATE

-475 VYLYRDLVDGQE
+475 VYLYRDLADGQ
-487 NSLFPSL
+487 NSNFFPSL

-508 VAAMLAD
+508 VAAMLSD
-515 HGQCETLIAE
+515 REQCETLIAE

-547 NEILS
+547 DEILA

-561 VQFHADTEII
+561 VQFHADTELIS
-571 PSPHQFI
+571 SPHQFT

-601 RYFTEEHSTEDKAD
+601 RYFTVEHSTEDKTD

-638 NHDAMGME
+638 SHDAKGMT
-646 LSKGGCENVTLSW
+646 LSKGGCENVSLTW

-674 FMTALELAVYDTH
+674 FMTAAELAMYDTH
-687 TAAYASYNRAKPYH
+687 TAAYASYNRAKPHH
-701 DTDIVLVQYGGA
+701 DNDIVLIQYGGA

-721 ETAAHALGQRTRQA
+721 ETAAHTLGQRTRQA

-740 VEILEEQIEPA
+740 VEILDEQIEPA
-751 QDALRAYKPVT
+751 LDSLRAYKPVT

-775 HLPDERREQYEQRL
+775 HLPDDLREQYEQRL
-789 YEALMASDHYADAV
+789 YEALIASDYYADAV
-803 MNSDEENAALTGERV
+803 MNSDEENATLTGERV

-825 SGDRDFQRAYYDNPS
+825 SDDRDFQRTYYDNPR
-840 LREALN
+840 LRDELN

-854 HDLSEPPEEDTPVVR
+854 HDLSEPPEEAPELDDTPVNIQT
-869 PRDPLAPAYSVG
+869 RDPMASAYGVG
-881 DFVWI
+881 DFVW
-886 ERRQFE
+886 FE
-892 ITDIQNGY
+892 GREYQITNLQRGY
-900 VELLQSGL
+900 VELLPPGMAIPVYRTESRADFERGL
-908 GIPIYRSESKEYFE
+908 RVDE
-922 QYIKQDV
+922 
-929 RNRQITDFLT
+929 RNRYITDYLT
-939 ADLDD
+939 AELNDD
-944 ESGQLVNRL
+944 AHEYVWSV
-953 LTDEDRAQIAHWL
+953 LTPEDRAQISAWL
-966 RDGEGNTQISERLEA
+966 RAGEGNAQIAGRLAEMFA
-981 LLSVRE
+981 GRD
-987 GVEPDGLHYSM
+987 GAEPDGLHYRI
-998 PDDDGNIVVAGFM
+998 PDDAGNIVATGFV

-1024 KRDMA
+1024 
-1029 RGIENEAG
+1029 
-1037 APDIT
+1037 
-1042 YLDLKE
+1042 
-1048 TPAEDEPEFD
+1048 
-1058 DTPVN
+1058 
-1063 IQPRDPMTSA
+1063 
-1073 YGVGDFVWYEGR
+1073 
-1085 EYQITDL
+1085 
-1092 QRGYVELLPPELPI
+1092 
-1106 PVYRTENRADFERG
+1106 
-1120 LLADERNRYITDYLT
+1120 RN
-1135 ADLSDDAQE
+1135 
-1144 YTSNVLTHEDREQ
+1144 
-1157 ISAWLRDGDSNA
+1157 
-1169 QLAYNLAELLTG
+1169 
-1181 RDGVEPD
+1181 
-1188 GLHYS
+1188 
-1193 IPDDNGN
+1193 
-1200 IVVAGFVPWEQLA
+1200 
-1213 EALRGMLRDDPEA
+1213 DPEV
-1226 FEHVS
+1226 FEQEPGIAVEGS
-1231 SSAVDQP
+1231 GARNAVDARP
-1238 EVVSE
+1238 EIRE
-1243 TDTKFQEKT
+1243 HT
-1252 VAYYEAEKTRLPY
+1252 VAYYEAEKTHLPY

-1278 EPEPEPAPSTPRNF
+1278 EPTPPEPEPAPPETPRNF
-1292 RITDDH
+1292 RITDNH
-1298 LGEGGAKSR
+1298 LGEGGAKAK
-1307 FRANMDAIH
+1307 FRANMDAITT
-1316 LLKQLEAEGHTATP
+1316 LKRIEAEGGAATV

-1341 WGAIPDAFDENKGD
+1341 WGAIPDAFDESKPE
-1355 WAKEY
+1355 WKREFE
-1360 AELKA
+1360 ELKA
-1365 TLTPEEYEAARGSTL
+1365 TLTPDEYEAARGSTL

-1386 PTVIRAIYDAL
+1386 PTVIRAIYEAL

-1416 FFGLLPESMA
+1416 FFGLLPESM
-1426 ASELHGVEL
+1426 SGSQLYGVEL
-1435 DSITGRVA
+1435 DSITGRIA
-1443 KQLYPEAEITVAG
+1443 RQLYPEAEITVAG
-1456 FETTNRPGYYDLAV
+1456 FESTNRPGFFDLAL

-1476 NYQVFDPEYNR
+1476 NYQVFDPGYNR

-1494 YFAAKMLDQ
+1494 YFACKMLDQ

-1521 RDESVRRY
+1521 KDESARRY
-1529 LAARGELLG
+1529 LAERGELLG

-1555 VTDIIFLQRREAPL
+1555 VSDIIFLQRREVPVAEFPD
-1569 TELPG
+1569 
-1574 WVYTGENEDGF
+1574 WVHVGDTPEGF
-1585 KINQYFLDHPEMVL
+1585 KVNKYFLQHPEMVL
-1599 GTPTAESTQYAAQD
+1599 GTPTAESTQYAGQD
-1613 YTVAPIEGADLAEQ
+1613 YTVAPIEGADLAAQ
-1627 LREAI
+1627 LHEAI
-1632 RHIHGEYTERD
+1632 RHIHGEYVEQD
-1643 IEENTVSDI
+1643 IEENTVSDFI
-1652 MPADPDV
+1652 PAAQDV
-1659 RNYSYALVG
+1659 RNYSFTLVD

-1683 VSAAADERIKGMM
+1683 VSAATAERIKGLM

-1702 RRLIELQTMDAS
+1702 RRLIELQTIDAG
-1714 DEMIASEQR
+1714 DGVIAAEQR
-1723 KLNELYDA
+1723 RLNELYDA

-1757 CSLEILDEDGRLERK
+1757 CSLEILDDDGNLERK

-1786 VEHTEAAVEALAVSM
+1786 VEHTETSAEALAVSM
-1801 NEKARVDLPY
+1801 NERARVDLPY
-1811 MAKLCGK
+1811 MARLCGK
-1818 SEDEVA
+1818 SEDEVVS
-1824 AELQGVIFRVPG
+1824 ELQGVIFRVPG
-1836 KDHYITADEYL
+1836 TERYVTADEYL
-1847 SGNVREKLREAEAA
+1847 SGNVRVKLREAEAA
-1861 AKNDTAF
+1861 AESDQSYSV
-1868 NINVEELR
+1868 NVDALR
-1876 AAQPRDLTA
+1876 AAQPHDLTA

-1892 GATWIEPQYIK
+1892 GATWIEPRYIR
-1903 QFITE
+1903 QFIDE
-1908 TFKPSFWA
+1908 TFKPSFWVA
-1916 SQSIKVH
+1916 QNIKVH

-1929 EWRVEGKGAV
+1929 EWRVEGKSAV

-1945 AYNTYGTQRMNA
+1945 AYNYGTQRMNA

-1965 NLRDVRIYDRVEDA
+1965 NLRDVRVYDKVVDV

-1990 ETTLAQQKQQV
+1990 ETTIAQQKQQV
-2001 IKDAFKDW
+2001 IKDAFRDW
-2009 LWKDADRRQTLVAKY
+2009 LWKDADRRETLVVKY
-2024 NELFNSVKPRE
+2024 NELFNSTKPRE
-2035 YDGSHLTFPSMNP
+2035 YDGSHLTFPGMNP

-2061 RILYGGNTL
+2061 RILYGGNAL

-2089 AKRLGLCSKSMF
+2089 AKRLGLCSKPMF

-2134 ANRKKFCA
+2134 ANRQKFCA

-2167 RQERLLQDQIDEITE
+2167 RQEQLLQDQIDEITE
-2182 GIRELKRA
+2182 GIRELKSS
-2190 NGERFSIKAMERAK
+2190 NGERFSIKAMERTK

-2216 SPKDD
+2216 SPRDD
-2221 VVTFEELGID
+2221 VVTFEELGVD
-2231 RLFVDESH
+2231 RLFVDEAHSH
-2239 AFKNLYYQTKMQN
+2239 KNLYYQTKMQN
-2252 VAGLSSA
+2252 VAGLSSS

-2297 VYTMQRYLQ
+2297 LYTMQRYLQ
-2306 HDALERLGLNHFDA
+2306 HDTLENLGMNHFDA

-2325 GETVTAIELAPEGT
+2325 GETVTAMELAPEGT

-2376 PEVVYHNEVS
+2376 PEVVYHNEVL
-2386 QPTEIQRGLVKQLSE
+2386 QPTEIQKGLVKQLAE

-2452 NVFKIWEDTRADRLT
+2452 NVFKIWEDTKSDRLT

-2477 GKGFSVYDDIRSKLI
+2477 GKGFSVYEDIRSKLVT
-2492 ARGVPVNEIAFIH
+2492 RGVPENEIAFIH
-2505 SADTDAKKK
+2505 DANTDEKKK
-2514 ELFAKVRSGQVRVLM
+2514 ALFAKVRSGQVRVLM

-2653 LLKSSFQSQKYSLEY
+2653 QLKSSFQSQKYTLE
-2668 DLLRYFPKEI
+2668 DNLARYFPREV
-2678 AETKARITSLESD
+2678 AETKARIAALESD
-2691 IQTRDAYPVPADGF
+2691 IHTRDTHPAPADSF
-2705 AGIELDGVRYTERVA
+2705 VGIELDGVRYTERIA

-2731 VQDMEPVHVGS
+2731 VQDTKPVHIGS
-2742 FRGFDVEISLSEF
+2742 FRGFDVEVSLEQF
-2755 GKYSLTLKGAA
+2755 GKHGLTLKGAA
-2766 EHHVE
+2766 EHRIE
-2771 LGSDALGN
+2771 LGADALGN
-2779 ILRVENVLTGMDKQL
+2779 IMRVENALASLDKKL
-2794 EKNRARLEDLERQT
+2794 DTNRVRLVDLERQV
-2808 ENARAELEKPFP
+2808 ENAHAELEKPFP

-2827 KSARLIELNAEL
+2827 MSARLIELNAEL
-2839 DMENNIQPEPVSEE
+2839 DMENNAPPEPVAEE
-2853 KEEERPSLLAK
+2853 NEDERPSLLAK

>member
-1 MSRNYKYSFPDQ
+1 MSRNYKYSFADQ
-13 VLIHAQRPDA
+13 LLIHAQRPDA
-23 SACAGYDVWTQ
+23 SACAGYDVWTG

-43 AKGIGLV
+43 AKGIALV
-50 DNTGDVPR
+50 DNTGDAPR

-69 ARRNSRP
+69 ARRASRT
-76 FEPWQVNSENTNVVA
+76 FEPWQVNSENTSAVA
-91 SMLEQH
+91 SALEAC
-97 FGVEPRVSLAEQLEV
+97 FSVEPRVSLAEQLEV

-117 ADEYWLDNSED
+117 ADEYWLDNSGD

-162 LARCGFEPDN
+162 LTRCGFEPEN

-190 VTALGTAVSSINQTV
+190 ASALGMAVSSINQTV

-216 ERSQRHDRNNL
+216 ERSLHNDRTNLHDSKR
-227 QNSERSTDSESQ
+227 RTDSR
-239 PARDGANR
+239 PDLARDSADR
-247 PVRENASTL
+247 TVREDASTL
-256 PQGAPPG
+256 PQGEPTG
-263 AVEPSRAERDVVRA
+263 AVEPPSADRDAVRS
-277 PARDRAGG
+277 PARDRDSGA
-285 TEPHRPYAAETRGGG
+285 EPHRPDAAETRSSG
-300 GRDGGAESRRPD
+300 GRDGDTKSRRPN
-312 EVDGPDER
+312 EVDGTDEQ
-320 LQGRGRGSS
+320 LQSPGRRSS

-338 LFDEAEDAQAP
+338 LFDEAEDADTP
-349 SAFVCPQEVI
+349 SAFSCSQEVV

-364 VGENTSYLRERVVAE
+364 VGENTSYLHERVVAE
-379 LEKQRSLDEIAAFLP
+379 FEKQRSLDEIAAFLP
-394 TVYHGGAGVT
+394 TVYHGGVGVV
-404 VDGERYAAWMGSDG
+404 VDGERYAAWMSTDG
-418 IRIARGNAA
+418 IRIAQGNAA
-427 RYAHDSQL
+427 RYERDVHL
-435 IPWHD
+435 VTWGD
-440 ATQRISE
+440 ASRRIDE
-447 LLAAGQ
+447 LLDAGQ
-453 FAGEWELERSAVKE
+453 YAGEWELERSTATE
-467 RELLAQQI
+467 RELLAQQM
-475 VYLYRDLVDGQE
+475 VYLYRDLADGQDS
-487 NSLFPSL
+487 NFFPSL

-508 VAAMLAD
+508 VAAMLSD
-515 HGQCETLIAE
+515 REQCEKLLGE
-525 YRDFLAAYKS
+525 YRDFFAAYKS

-547 NEILS
+547 DEILA

-561 VQFHADTEII
+561 VQFHTDTELI

-578 TQDEIDKLLRDGGST
+578 TQDEIDRLLRDGGST

-601 RYFTEEHSTEDKAD
+601 RYFTEAHSVEDKAD

-628 ALSDAPGSDE
+628 ALSDAPGSNE
-638 NHDAMGME
+638 NHDAKGME
-646 LSKGGCENVTLSW
+646 LSKGGCENVSLTW
-659 RQIARRIDTLIASDR
+659 RQIARRIDTLIASNR
-674 FMTALELAVYDTH
+674 FMTAAELAMYDTH
-687 TAAYASYNRAKPYH
+687 TAAYASYNRAKPHH
-701 DTDIVLVQYGGA
+701 DNDIVLVQYGGA

-721 ETAAHALGQRTRQA
+721 ETTAHALGQRTRQA

-740 VEILEEQIEPA
+740 VEIMEEQIEPA
-751 QDALRAYKPVT
+751 LDALRTYKPVT
-762 LNYEN
+762 FSYEN

-775 HLPDERREQYEQRL
+775 HLPGDMRAQYEQQL
-789 YEALMASDHYADAV
+789 YDTLMANESYINAV
-803 MNSDEENAALTGERV
+803 MNPDAESAALTGERV
-818 LREYAAD
+818 LREFVAD
-825 SGDRDFQRAYYDNPS
+825 SEDRDFQRAYYDNPR

-846 RAALDAAY
+846 RVALDAAY
-854 HDLSEPPEEDTPVVR
+854 HDLSEPP
-869 PRDPLAPAYSVG
+869 
-881 DFVWI
+881 
-886 ERRQFE
+886 
-892 ITDIQNGY
+892 
-900 VELLQSGL
+900 
-908 GIPIYRSESKEYFE
+908 
-922 QYIKQDV
+922 
-929 RNRQITDFLT
+929 
-939 ADLDD
+939 
-944 ESGQLVNRL
+944 
-953 LTDEDRAQIAHWL
+953 
-966 RDGEGNTQISERLEA
+966 
-981 LLSVRE
+981 
-987 GVEPDGLHYSM
+987 
-998 PDDDGNIVVAGFM
+998 
-1011 PWEQLAGAVRGMY
+1011 
-1024 KRDMA
+1024 
-1029 RGIENEAG
+1029 
-1037 APDIT
+1037 
-1042 YLDLKE
+1042 
-1048 TPAEDEPEFD
+1048 AEDEPELD

-1063 IQPRDPMTSA
+1063 IQPREPMASA
-1073 YGVGDFVWYEGR
+1073 YGVGDFVWFEGR

-1092 QRGYVELLPPELPI
+1092 QRGYVELLPPGMAI
-1106 PVYRTENRADFERG
+1106 PVYRTESRADFERG
-1120 LLADERNRYITDYLT
+1120 LHSDERNRYITNYLT
-1135 ADLSDDAQE
+1135 TEADNDA
-1144 YTSNVLTHEDREQ
+1144 REPT
-1157 ISAWLRDGDSNA
+1157 AGGDA
-1169 QLAYNLAELLTG
+1169 
-1181 RDGVEPD
+1181 
-1188 GLHYS
+1188 
-1193 IPDDNGN
+1193 
-1200 IVVAGFVPWEQLA
+1200 
-1213 EALRGMLRDDPEA
+1213 
-1226 FEHVS
+1226 
-1231 SSAVDQP
+1231 
-1238 EVVSE
+1238 
-1243 TDTKFQEKT
+1243 TKFQEKT
-1252 VAYYEAEKTRLPY
+1252 VAYYDAEKAHLPY
-1265 DVVFQTIGSAPEP
+1265 DVVFQTIGSASEP
-1278 EPEPEPAPSTPRNF
+1278 EPTQPEPSVSPETPRNF
-1292 RITDDH
+1292 HITDEH
-1298 LGEGGAKSR
+1298 LGESGAKAR
-1307 FRANMDAIH
+1307 FRANMDAVTT
-1316 LLKQLEAEGHTATP
+1316 LKRIEAEGRAATA

-1341 WGAIPDAFDENKGD
+1341 WGAIPDAFDESKSD
-1355 WAKEY
+1355 WAKEC

-1397 GNMGFEGGRI
+1397 GSMGFEGGKI

-1426 ASELHGVEL
+1426 GSELHGVEL
-1435 DSITGRVA
+1435 DSITGRIA
-1443 KQLYPEAEITVAG
+1443 QQLYPEAEITVVG
-1456 FETTNRPGYYDLAV
+1456 FETTNRPGFYDVAL

-1521 RDESVRRY
+1521 KDESVRRY

-1546 FRANAGTEV
+1546 FRANAGTDV

-1569 TELPG
+1569 TELPD
-1574 WVYTGENEDGF
+1574 WVQVGENEDGF
-1585 KINQYFLDHPEMVL
+1585 KVNQYFLDHPEMVL
-1599 GTPTAESTQYAAQD
+1599 GTPTSESTQYAAQD
-1613 YTVAPIEGADLAEQ
+1613 YTVAPIDGADLAAQ
-1627 LREAI
+1627 LHEAI
-1632 RHIHGEYTERD
+1632 QYIHGEYVERD
-1643 IEENTVSDI
+1643 IEENAVSDI
-1652 MPADPDV
+1652 MPASPDV
-1659 RNYSYALVG
+1659 RNYSFTLVG
-1668 GDVFYREGG
+1668 GDVYYREGR

-1683 VSAAADERIKGMM
+1683 VSAAMTERIKSLM

-1702 RRLIELQTMDAS
+1702 RRLIELQTMDAG
-1714 DEMIASEQR
+1714 DAEITAEQR
-1723 KLNELYDA
+1723 QLNELYDT

-1786 VEHTEAAVEALAVSM
+1786 VEHTDTAVEALAVSM
-1801 NEKARVDLPY
+1801 NERARVDLPY
-1811 MAKLCGK
+1811 MARLC
-1818 SEDEVA
+1818 SRDEAAVA

-1836 KDHYITADEYL
+1836 TDRYVTADEYL
-1847 SGNVREKLREAEAA
+1847 SGDVCVKLREAEAA
-1861 AKNDTAF
+1861 AESDAAF
-1868 NINVEELR
+1868 NINVEALR
-1876 AAQPRDLTA
+1876 AAQPRELTA

-1903 QFITE
+1903 QFIDE
-1908 TFKPSFWA
+1908 TFKPAFWA

-1929 EWRVEGKGAV
+1929 EWRVDGKSAV

-2009 LWKDADRRQTLVAKY
+2009 LWKDQQRRETLVAKY
-2024 NELFNSVKPRE
+2024 NELFNSIKPRE
-2035 YDGSHLTFPSMNP
+2035 YDGSHLTFPGMNP

-2089 AKRLGLCSKSMF
+2089 AKRLGLCSKPMF

-2134 ANRKKFCA
+2134 ANRQKFCA
-2142 RIATGNYDAVI
+2142 RIATGDYDAVI

-2167 RQERLLQDQIDEITE
+2167 RQEQLLQDQIDELAE

-2190 NGERFSIKAMERAK
+2190 NGERFSIKAMERTK

-2221 VVTFEELGID
+2221 VVTFEELGVD
-2231 RLFVDESH
+2231 RLFVDEAHS
-2239 AFKNLYYQTKMQN
+2239 FKNLFYQTKMQN

-2259 EAQKSSDMYMKCRY
+2259 EAQKSSDMYMKSRY

-2325 GETVTAIELAPEGT
+2325 GETVTAMELAPEGT

-2386 QPTEIQRGLVKQLSE
+2386 QPTEIQKGLVKQLSE
-2401 RASKVHARQ
+2401 RAAKVHARQ

-2418 LAITNDGRKLGL
+2418 LAITNDGRKLSL

-2452 NVFKIWEDTRADRLT
+2452 NVFRIWEDGADKKLT
-2467 QILFCDLSTP
+2467 QLIFCDLSTP
-2477 GKGFSVYDDIRSKLI
+2477 GKGFGVYDDIKKKLV
-2492 ARGVPVNEIAFIH
+2492 ARGVPESEIAFIH
-2505 SADTDAKKK
+2505 NADTDAKKK

-2634 GDPRIKEKMN
+2634 GDPRIREKMD
-2644 LDVEVSKLR
+2644 LDVQVAKLR
-2653 LLKSSFQSQKYSLEY
+2653 LLKSSFQSQKYTLE
-2668 DLLRYFPKEI
+2668 DNLARYFPREI
-2678 AETKARITSLESD
+2678 AETKERIAALESD
-2691 IQTRDAYPVPADGF
+2691 IQTRDAHPVPADSF
-2705 AGIELDGVRYTERVA
+2705 VGIELDGVRYTERIA
-2720 AGEALLNLLPT
+2720 AGEALLNLLLT
-2731 VQDMEPVHVGS
+2731 VQDMEPVHVGK
-2742 FRGFDVEISLSEF
+2742 FRGFDVEISLAEF
-2755 GKYSLTLKGAA
+2755 GKYSLALKGAT
-2766 EHHVE
+2766 EHRID

-2779 ILRVENVLTGMDKQL
+2779 VLRIENTLTALDKKL
-2794 EKNRARLEDLERQT
+2794 DTNRSRLEDLERQT
-2808 ENARAELEKPFP
+2808 ENARAELEKPLP

-2839 DMENNIQPEPVSEE
+2839 DMENNTQPEPVAEE
-2853 KEEERPSLLAK
+2853 NEEERPSLLAK
-2864 LKEPIPLYQ
+2864 LKEPIPLYEPKPQ
-2873 SKQSQH
+2873 QQVR
-2879 QAKEACL
+2879 EACR

>member
-1 MSRNYKYSFPDQ
+1 MLATMSRNYKYDFADQ

-23 SACAGYDVWTQ
+23 SACAEYDVWTG

-43 AKGIGLV
+43 ARGIALV
-50 DNTGDVPR
+50 DYSGDAPR

-69 ARRNSRP
+69 ARRSSRP
-76 FEPWQVNSENTNVVA
+76 FRPWAVNDENLVEVQ
-91 SMLEQH
+91 LGLKQD
-97 FGVEPRVSLAEQLEV
+97 FGAEGEWLSGQLQDAARDLAEMYFD
-112 VAAQL
+112 AHRH
-117 ADEYWLDNSED
+117 D
-128 ILGIVD
+128 ISAIID
-134 GSFLEGYDEFTIGV
+134 GSLMAGYDEGELRDSFI
-148 KFRNAAVVSLTHSL
+148 RAASVSTAYALILRS
-162 LARCGFEPDN
+162 GYD
-172 YLTPENFEDV
+172 PEAYFAPED
-182 FEWNTPEA
+182 FAFLNEWNTPEA
-190 VTALGTAVSSINQTV
+190 ATALGTAVSENTQLV
-205 LREIERSIRSY
+205 LREIERTIRSY
-216 ERSQRHDRNNL
+216 ERSRYNERNNL
-227 QNSERSTDSESQ
+227 HNRERRANPQ
-239 PARDGANR
+239 PDHARDGADR
-247 PVRENASTL
+247 PLRENASTL
-256 PQGAPPG
+256 HQGAPAG
-263 AVEPSRAERDVVRA
+263 VVEPARPDGDALRTPVRD
-277 PARDRAGG
+277 
-285 TEPHRPYAAETRGGG
+285 
-300 GRDGGAESRRPD
+300 RDGGAEPARPDVAEARGGIGRDGSAESRRPN
-312 EVDGPDER
+312 EVDGSHER
-320 LQGRGRGSS
+320 LQGPGRGSS

-338 LFDEAEDAQAP
+338 LFDEAEDADTP
-349 SAFVCPQEVI
+349 SAFSCSQEVV

-364 VGENTSYLRERVVAE
+364 VGENTSYLHERVVAE
-379 LEKQRSLDEIAAFLP
+379 FEKQRSLDEIAAFLP
-394 TVYHGGAGVT
+394 TVYHGGVGVV
-404 VDGERYAAWMGSDG
+404 VDGERYAAWMSTDG
-418 IRIARGNAA
+418 IRIAQGNAA
-427 RYAHDSQL
+427 RYERDVHL
-435 IPWHD
+435 VTWGD
-440 ATQRISE
+440 ASRRIDE
-447 LLAAGQ
+447 LLDAGQ
-453 FAGEWELERSAVKE
+453 YAGEWELERSTATE
-467 RELLAQQI
+467 RELLAQQM
-475 VYLYRDLVDGQE
+475 VYLYRDLADGQDS
-487 NSLFPSL
+487 NFFPSL

-508 VAAMLAD
+508 VAAMLSD
-515 HGQCETLIAE
+515 HKQCETLLSE
-525 YRDFLAAYKS
+525 YRDFLAAYRA
-535 DRSVLRFHYHKT
+535 DRSILRFNYHNT
-547 NEILS
+547 NKILN
-552 SLESQLLPR
+552 SLESQLLLR
-561 VQFHADTEII
+561 VQFHADTELI

-578 TQDEIDKLLRDGGST
+578 TQDEIDRILRDGGST

-601 RYFTEEHSTEDKAD
+601 RYFTEAHSVEDKAD

-628 ALSDAPGSDE
+628 ALSDAPGSNE
-638 NHDAMGME
+638 NHDAKGME
-646 LSKGGCENVTLSW
+646 LSKGGCENVSLTW
-659 RQIARRIDTLIASDR
+659 RQIARRIDELIAADR
-674 FMTALELAVYDTH
+674 FMADVELAMYDTH
-687 TAAYASYNRAKPYH
+687 TAAYASYNRAKPHH
-701 DTDIVLVQYGGA
+701 DNDIVLVQYGGA

-721 ETAAHALGQRTRQA
+721 ETTAHALGQRTRQA

-740 VEILEEQIEPA
+740 VEIMEEQIEPA
-751 QDALRAYKPVT
+751 LDALRTYKPVT
-762 LNYEN
+762 FSYEN

-775 HLPDERREQYEQRL
+775 HLPGDMRAQYEQQL
-789 YEALMASDHYADAV
+789 YDTLMANESYINAV
-803 MNSDEENAALTGERV
+803 MNSDAESAALTGERV
-818 LREYAAD
+818 LREFAAD
-825 SGDRDFQRAYYDNPS
+825 SDDRDFQRAYYDNPR

-846 RAALDAAY
+846 RVALDAAY
-854 HDLSEPPEEDTPVVR
+854 HDLSEPP
-869 PRDPLAPAYSVG
+869 
-881 DFVWI
+881 
-886 ERRQFE
+886 
-892 ITDIQNGY
+892 
-900 VELLQSGL
+900 
-908 GIPIYRSESKEYFE
+908 
-922 QYIKQDV
+922 
-929 RNRQITDFLT
+929 
-939 ADLDD
+939 
-944 ESGQLVNRL
+944 
-953 LTDEDRAQIAHWL
+953 
-966 RDGEGNTQISERLEA
+966 
-981 LLSVRE
+981 
-987 GVEPDGLHYSM
+987 
-998 PDDDGNIVVAGFM
+998 
-1011 PWEQLAGAVRGMY
+1011 
-1024 KRDMA
+1024 
-1029 RGIENEAG
+1029 
-1037 APDIT
+1037 
-1042 YLDLKE
+1042 
-1048 TPAEDEPEFD
+1048 AEDEPELD

-1063 IQPRDPMTSA
+1063 IQPREPMASA
-1073 YGVGDFVWYEGR
+1073 YGVGDFVWFEGR

-1092 QRGYVELLPPELPI
+1092 QRGYVELLPPGMAI
-1106 PVYRTENRADFERG
+1106 PVYRTESRADFERG
-1120 LLADERNRYITDYLT
+1120 LRNDERNRYITDYL
-1135 ADLSDDAQE
+1135 AAELNDDAHE
-1144 YTSNVLTHEDREQ
+1144 YVWSVLTPEDRAQ
-1157 ISAWLRDGDSNA
+1157 ISAWLRAGDSNA
-1169 QLAYNLAELLTG
+1169 QLAERLTERLSGREGAEK
-1181 RDGVEPD
+1181 D
-1188 GLHYS
+1188 GLHYR
-1193 IPDDNGN
+1193 IPDDAGN
-1200 IVVAGFVPWEQLA
+1200 IVATGFVPWEQLA
-1213 EALRGMLRDDPEA
+1213 EAVRGMYRDDPEV
-1226 FEHVS
+1226 FEQEPGIAVEGS
-1231 SSAVDQP
+1231 GASDAVDARP
-1238 EVVSE
+1238 EIRE
-1243 TDTKFQEKT
+1243 HT
-1252 VAYYEAEKTRLPY
+1252 VAYYDAEKTHLPY
-1265 DVVFQTIGSAPEP
+1265 DVVFQTIGAALEP
-1278 EPEPEPAPSTPRNF
+1278 EPTPTTPRNF

-1298 LGEGGAKSR
+1298 LGESGAKAR
-1307 FRANMDAIH
+1307 FRANMDAVTT
-1316 LLKQLEAEGHTATP
+1316 LKRIEAEGRAATA

-1341 WGAIPDAFDENKGD
+1341 WGAIPDAFDDSKTEWKR
-1355 WAKEY
+1355 EFE
-1360 AELKA
+1360 ELKA
-1365 TLTPEEYEAARGSTL
+1365 ALTPEEYEAARGSTL

-1397 GNMGFEGGRI
+1397 VNMGFESGRI

-1426 ASELHGVEL
+1426 NSQLYGVEL
-1435 DSITGRVA
+1435 DSITGRIA
-1443 KQLYPEAEITVAG
+1443 KQLYPEAEVTVAG
-1456 FETTNRPGYYDLAV
+1456 FEATSRPGFYDLAV

-1494 YFAAKMLDQ
+1494 YFAAKMLEQ

-1529 LAARGELLG
+1529 LAERGELLG

-1546 FRANAGTEV
+1546 FLANAGTEV
-1555 VTDIIFLQRREAPL
+1555 VTDIIFLQRRELPL
-1569 TELPG
+1569 TELPE
-1574 WVYTGENEDGF
+1574 WVHVGENEDGF
-1585 KINQYFLDHPEMVL
+1585 KVNQYFLDHPEMVL
-1599 GTPTAESTQYAAQD
+1599 GTPTDESTQYGRQD

-1627 LREAI
+1627 LHEAI
-1632 RHIHGEYTERD
+1632 QHIHGEYTEREIEQAEVPD
-1643 IEENTVSDI
+1643 II
-1652 MPADPDV
+1652 PAEPDV
-1659 RNYSYALVG
+1659 RNYSFTLVD

-1677 IMVRQD
+1677 IMVKQD
-1683 VSAAADERIKGMM
+1683 VSATMSERIKGLV

-1702 RRLIELQTMDAS
+1702 RRLIELQTIDAG
-1714 DEMIASEQR
+1714 DGVIAAEQR
-1723 KLNELYDA
+1723 RLNELYDA
-1731 FTAKHGLIS
+1731 FNAKHGLIS
-1740 SRENKRAFDAD
+1740 SRESKRAFEDD

-1757 CSLEILDEDGRLERK
+1757 CSLEILDDDGNLERK

-1786 VEHTEAAVEALAVSM
+1786 VEHTETEVESLAVSM

-1836 KDHYITADEYL
+1836 TDHYITADEYL

-1861 AKNDTAF
+1861 AESDQSYSV
-1868 NINVEELR
+1868 NVDALR
-1876 AAQPRDLTA
+1876 AAQPHDLTA

-1892 GATWIEPQYIK
+1892 GATWIEPRYIR
-1903 QFITE
+1903 QFINE

-1929 EWRVEGKGAV
+1929 EWRVEGKSAT

-1965 NLRDVRIYDRVEDA
+1965 NLRDVRVYDKVVDV

-2009 LWKDADRRQTLVAKY
+2009 LWKDTDRRQTLVAKY
-2024 NELFNSVKPRE
+2024 NELFNSIKPRE
-2035 YDGSHLTFPSMNP
+2035 YDGSHLTFPGMNP

-2079 TFTMAAAAME
+2079 TFTMATAAME
-2089 AKRLGLCSKSMF
+2089 AKRLGLCSKPMF

-2134 ANRKKFCA
+2134 ANRQKFCA

-2167 RQERLLQDQIDEITE
+2167 RQEQLLQDQIDEITE
-2182 GIRELKRA
+2182 GIRELKSY
-2190 NGERFSIKAMERAK
+2190 NGERFSIKAMERTK

-2221 VVTFEELGID
+2221 VVTFEELGVD

-2252 VAGLSSA
+2252 VAGLSSS

-2297 VYTMQRYLQ
+2297 LYTMQRYLQ
-2306 HDALERLGLNHFDA
+2306 HDTLENLGMSHFDA

-2325 GETVTAIELAPEGT
+2325 GETVTAMELAPEGS

-2351 NLPELMSLFREV
+2351 NLPELMSIFKEV
-2363 ADIKTADELNLPK
+2363 ADIKTSDELNLPK

-2386 QPTEIQRGLVKQLSE
+2386 QPTEIQKALVKELSE
-2401 RASKVHARQ
+2401 RATKVHSRQ

-2430 DQRVVNPLLPDE
+2430 DQRVINPLLPDE

-2452 NVFKIWEDTRADRLT
+2452 NVFKIWENGADKKLT
-2467 QILFCDLSTP
+2467 QLIFCDLSTP
-2477 GKGFSVYDDIRSKLI
+2477 GKGFSVYEDIRSKLV
-2492 ARGVPVNEIAFIH
+2492 ARGVPENEIAFIH
-2505 SADTDAKKK
+2505 DANTDEKKK
-2514 ELFAKVRSGQVRVLM
+2514 ALFAKVRSGQVRVLM

-2612 VRSCEDVDETTLSF
+2612 ARSCEDVDETTLSF

-2653 LLKSSFQSQKYSLEY
+2653 LLKSSFQSQRYMLE
-2668 DLLRYFPKEI
+2668 DNLARYFPREI
-2678 AETKARITSLESD
+2678 AETKARIAALESD
-2691 IQTRDAYPVPADGF
+2691 IQTRDAHLAPVDGF
-2705 AGIELDGVRYTERVA
+2705 VGIELDGVRYTERVA

-2731 VQDMEPVHVGS
+2731 VQDTRNVHVGS
-2742 FRGFDVEISLSEF
+2742 FRGFDVEVSLEQF
-2755 GKYSLTLKGAA
+2755 GKYVLTLKGLA

-2779 ILRVENVLTGMDKQL
+2779 VMRVENAFTVMDKQL
-2794 EKNRARLEDLERQT
+2794 GKSRARLEDLERQT

-2827 KSARLIELNAEL
+2827 KSARLIQLNAEL
-2839 DMENNIQPEPVSEE
+2839 DMENNAPPEPVAEE
-2853 KEEERPSLLAK
+2853 NEDERPSLLAK

-2873 SKQSQH
+2873 SEQSQH

>member
-1 MSRNYKYSFPDQ
+1 MSRNYKYDFADQ

-23 SACAGYDVWTQ
+23 SACAEYDVWTQ

-43 AKGIGLV
+43 AKGIALV
-50 DNTGDVPR
+50 DNSGDAPR

-69 ARRNSRP
+69 ARRGSRP
-76 FEPWQVNSENTNVVA
+76 FEPWQVDSESTNVVA
-91 SMLEQH
+91 SALDVH

-112 VAAQL
+112 VSAQL
-117 ADEYWLDNSED
+117 ADEYWLDNSGD

-162 LARCGFEPDN
+162 LTRCGFDPEN
-172 YLTPENFEDV
+172 HLTPESFEDV

-190 VTALGTAVSSINQTV
+190 TSALGTAVSSINQTV

-216 ERSQRHDRNNL
+216 ERSLHNDRNNL
-227 QNSERSTDSESQ
+227 QNSERRANPEPDHS
-239 PARDGANR
+239 RDGANR
-247 PVRENASTL
+247 PVREDAPAL
-256 PQGAPPG
+256 YQGAPSG
-263 AVEPSRAERDVVRA
+263 AVEPARADGGTVRA
-277 PARDRAGG
+277 STRDRDGG
-285 TEPHRPYAAETRGGG
+285 SEPHRPDAAEAGSIG
-300 GRDGGAESRRPD
+300 GRDRGTESQRPAAL
-312 EVDGPDER
+312 DGSDER
-320 LQGRGRGSS
+320 LQSPGRRSS

-338 LFDEAEDAQAP
+338 LFDEAEDADTP
-349 SAFVCPQEVI
+349 SAFSCSQEVV

-364 VGENTSYLRERVVAE
+364 VGENTSYLHERVVAE
-379 LEKQRSLDEIAAFLP
+379 FEKQRSLDEIAAFLP
-394 TVYHGGAGVT
+394 TVYHGGVGVI
-404 VDGERYAAWMGSDG
+404 VDGKHYAAWMSTDG
-418 IRIARGNAA
+418 IRIAQGNAA
-427 RYAHDSQL
+427 RYERDVHL
-435 IPWHD
+435 VTWGD
-440 ATQRISE
+440 ASRRIDE
-447 LLAAGQ
+447 LLDAGQ
-453 FAGEWELERSAVKE
+453 YAGEWELERSTATE
-467 RELLAQQI
+467 RELLAQQM
-475 VYLYRDLVDGQE
+475 VYLYRDLADGQDS
-487 NSLFPSL
+487 NFFPSL

-508 VAAMLAD
+508 VAAMLSD
-515 HGQCETLIAE
+515 HKQCETLLSE
-525 YRDFLAAYKS
+525 YRDFLAAYRA
-535 DRSVLRFHYHKT
+535 DRSILRFNYHKT
-547 NEILS
+547 DEILA

-561 VQFHADTEII
+561 LQFHSDAEII
-571 PSPHQFI
+571 PSPNQFI
-578 TQDEIDKLLRDGGST
+578 TQDEIDALLRDGGST

-628 ALSDAPGSDE
+628 ALSDAPGSNE
-638 NHDAMGME
+638 NHDAKGME
-646 LSKGGCENVTLSW
+646 LSKGGCENVSLTW
-659 RQIARRIDTLIASDR
+659 RQVARRIDTLIASDR

-701 DTDIVLVQYGGA
+701 DNDIVLVQYGGA

-740 VEILEEQIEPA
+740 VEIMEEQIEPA
-751 QDALRAYKPVT
+751 LDALRTYKPVT
-762 LNYEN
+762 FSYEN

-775 HLPDERREQYEQRL
+775 HLPGDMRAQYEQQL
-789 YEALMASDHYADAV
+789 YDTLMANESYINAV
-803 MNSDEENAALTGERV
+803 MNSDAESAALTGERV
-818 LREYAAD
+818 LREFAAD
-825 SGDRDFQRAYYDNPS
+825 SDDRDFQRAYYDNPR

-846 RAALDAAY
+846 HVALDAAY
-854 HDLSEPPEEDTPVVR
+854 HDLSEPP
-869 PRDPLAPAYSVG
+869 
-881 DFVWI
+881 
-886 ERRQFE
+886 
-892 ITDIQNGY
+892 
-900 VELLQSGL
+900 
-908 GIPIYRSESKEYFE
+908 
-922 QYIKQDV
+922 
-929 RNRQITDFLT
+929 
-939 ADLDD
+939 
-944 ESGQLVNRL
+944 
-953 LTDEDRAQIAHWL
+953 
-966 RDGEGNTQISERLEA
+966 
-981 LLSVRE
+981 
-987 GVEPDGLHYSM
+987 
-998 PDDDGNIVVAGFM
+998 
-1011 PWEQLAGAVRGMY
+1011 
-1024 KRDMA
+1024 
-1029 RGIENEAG
+1029 
-1037 APDIT
+1037 
-1042 YLDLKE
+1042 
-1048 TPAEDEPEFD
+1048 AEDEPELD

-1063 IQPRDPMTSA
+1063 IQPREPMASA
-1073 YGVGDFVWYEGR
+1073 YGVGDFVWFEGR

-1092 QRGYVELLPPELPI
+1092 QRGYVELLPPGMAI
-1106 PVYRTENRADFERG
+1106 PVYRTESRADFERG
-1120 LLADERNRYITDYLT
+1120 LHSDERNRYITDYL
-1135 ADLSDDAQE
+1135 AAELNDDAHE
-1144 YTSNVLTHEDREQ
+1144 YVWSVLTQEDRAQ
-1157 ISAWLRDGDSNA
+1157 ISAWLRAGEGNVR
-1169 QLAYNLAELLTG
+1169 LADNLAELLTG

-1188 GLHYS
+1188 GLHYK
-1193 IPDDNGN
+1193 IPNNNGN
-1200 IVVAGFVPWEQLA
+1200 IVAAGFLPWEQLA
-1213 EALRGMLRDDPEA
+1213 GAVRGMYRDNPRA
-1226 FEHVS
+1226 FEQEPNTVIDGS
-1231 SSAVDQP
+1231 VQLPLYNDAVDGKP
-1238 EVVSE
+1238 EIRE
-1243 TDTKFQEKT
+1243 RT
-1252 VAYYEAEKTRLPY
+1252 VAYYEAETNHLPF
-1265 DVVFQTIGSAPEP
+1265 DVEIRTIRTAPPEP
-1278 EPEPEPAPSTPRNF
+1278 EQEPERPTQPHNF

-1298 LGEGGAKSR
+1298 LGEGGAKAR
-1307 FRANMDAIH
+1307 FHANMDAIH
-1316 LLKQLEAEGHTATP
+1316 LLKQLEAEGRNATT
-1330 DEQETLSRYTG
+1330 DEQAVLSRYTG
-1341 WGAIPDAFDENKGD
+1341 WGAIPEAFDDSKPE
-1355 WAKEY
+1355 WRREF
-1360 AELKA
+1360 EEIKA
-1365 TLTPEEYEAARGSTL
+1365 ALTSEEYKAARGSTL

-1397 GNMGFEGGRI
+1397 GSMGFEGGRI

-1416 FFGLLPESMA
+1416 FFGLLPDSMSN
-1426 ASELHGVEL
+1426 SELHGVEL
-1435 DSITGRVA
+1435 DSITGRIA
-1443 KQLYPEAEITVAG
+1443 KLLYPEAEITVAG
-1456 FETTNRPGYYDLAV
+1456 FETTNRPGFYDLAV

-1476 NYQVFDPEYNR
+1476 NYQVFDPEYNK

-1494 YFAAKMLDQ
+1494 YFAAKMLNQ

-1521 RDESVRRY
+1521 KDESARRY
-1529 LAARGELLG
+1529 LAERGELLG

-1546 FRANAGTEV
+1546 FRANAGTDV
-1555 VTDIIFLQRREAPL
+1555 VSDIIFLQRRELPL
-1569 TELPG
+1569 TELPD
-1574 WVYTGENEDGF
+1574 WVHVGDTPDGF
-1585 KINQYFLDHPEMVL
+1585 KVNQYFLDHPEMVL
-1599 GTPTAESTQYAAQD
+1599 GTPTAESTQYAGQD

-1627 LREAI
+1627 LHEAI
-1632 RHIHGEYTERD
+1632 RHIHGEYVERD

-1652 MPADPDV
+1652 LPADPDI
-1659 RNYSYALVG
+1659 RNHSFTLVD

-1683 VSAAADERIKGMM
+1683 VSAATAERIKGMM

-1702 RRLIELQTMDAS
+1702 RRLIELQTMDAG
-1714 DEMIASEQR
+1714 DGVIAAEQGR
-1723 KLNELYDA
+1723 LNELYDT
-1731 FTAKHGLIS
+1731 FTAQHGLIS

-1757 CSLEILDEDGRLERK
+1757 CSLEILDEGGRLERK

-1786 VEHTEAAVEALAVSM
+1786 VEHTETEVESLAVSM

-1836 KDHYITADEYL
+1836 TDHYITADEYL

-1868 NINVEELR
+1868 NINVEALR

-1892 GATWIEPQYIK
+1892 GATWIEPRYIR
-1903 QFITE
+1903 QFIDE

-1916 SQSIKVH
+1916 SQNIKVH

-1929 EWRVEGKGAV
+1929 EWRIDGKSAAGV
-1939 GANDVN
+1939 SDVN

-1965 NLRDVRIYDRVEDA
+1965 NLRDVRVYDKVVDV

-2009 LWKDADRRQTLVAKY
+2009 LWKDHQRRETLVAKY
-2024 NELFNSVKPRE
+2024 NELFNSIKPRE
-2035 YDGSHLTFPSMNP
+2035 YDGSHLTFPGMNP

-2089 AKRLGLCSKSMF
+2089 AKRLGLCSKPMF

-2134 ANRKKFCA
+2134 ANRQKFCA
-2142 RIATGNYDAVI
+2142 RIATGGYDAVI

-2167 RQERLLQDQIDEITE
+2167 RQEQLLQDQIDEITE
-2182 GIRELKRA
+2182 GIRELKSS
-2190 NGERFSIKAMERAK
+2190 NGERFSIKAMERTK

-2231 RLFVDESH
+2231 RLFVDEAHS
-2239 AFKNLYYQTKMQN
+2239 FKNLYYQTKMQN
-2252 VAGLSSA
+2252 VAGLSNA

-2273 LDEKTGSKGVVF
+2273 LDEKTGSKGIVF

-2325 GETVTAIELAPEGT
+2325 GETVTAMELAPEGT

-2376 PEVVYHNEVS
+2376 PEVIYHNEVS
-2386 QPTEIQRGLVKQLSE
+2386 QPTEIQKGLVKQLSE
-2401 RASKVHARQ
+2401 RATKVHARQ

-2442 PGTKVNRCVD
+2442 SGTKVNRCVD
-2452 NVFKIWEDTRADRLT
+2452 NVFKIWEDTKADRLT

-2477 GKGFSVYDDIRSKLI
+2477 GKGFSVYDDIKKKLV
-2492 ARGVPVNEIAFIH
+2492 ARGVPENEIAFIH
-2505 SADTDAKKK
+2505 NADTDAKKK

-2634 GDPRIKEKMN
+2634 GDPRIREKMD
-2644 LDVEVSKLR
+2644 LDVQVAKLR
-2653 LLKSSFQSQKYSLEY
+2653 LLKSSFQSQKYTLE
-2668 DLLRYFPKEI
+2668 DNLARYFPREI
-2678 AETKARITSLESD
+2678 AETKERIAALESD
-2691 IQTRDAYPVPADGF
+2691 IQTRDAHPVPADSF
-2705 AGIELDGVRYTERVA
+2705 VGIELDGVRYTERIA

-2731 VQDMEPVHVGS
+2731 VQDTRPVHVGS
-2742 FRGFDVEISLSEF
+2742 FRGFDVEVSLEQF
-2755 GKYSLTLKGAA
+2755 GKHVLTLKGLA

-2779 ILRVENVLTGMDKQL
+2779 VMRVENAFTVMDKQL
-2794 EKNRARLEDLERQT
+2794 GKSRARLEDLERQT

-2827 KSARLIELNAEL
+2827 KSARLIQLNAEL
-2839 DMENNIQPEPVSEE
+2839 DMENNAPPEPVAEE
-2853 KEEERPSLLAK
+2853 NEDERPSLLAK
-2864 LKEPIPLYQ
+2864 LKEPIPLYEP
-2873 SKQSQH
+2873 KPQH
-2879 QAKEACL
+2879 QVMEACR

>member
-1 MSRNYKYSFPDQ
+1 MSRNYKYSFADQ
-13 VLIHAQRPDA
+13 LLIHAQRPDA
-23 SACAGYDVWTQ
+23 SACAGYDVWTG

-43 AKGIGLV
+43 AKGIALV
-50 DNTGDVPR
+50 DNTGDAPR

-69 ARRNSRP
+69 ARRASRT
-76 FEPWQVNSENTNVVA
+76 FEPWQVNSENTSAVA
-91 SMLEQH
+91 SALEAC
-97 FGVEPRVSLAEQLEV
+97 FSVEPRVSLAEQLEV

-117 ADEYWLDNSED
+117 ADEYWLDNSGD

-162 LARCGFEPDN
+162 LTRCGFEPEN

-190 VTALGTAVSSINQTV
+190 ASALGMAVSSINQTV

-216 ERSQRHDRNNL
+216 ERSLHNDRTNLHDSKR
-227 QNSERSTDSESQ
+227 RTDSR
-239 PARDGANR
+239 PDLARDSADR
-247 PVRENASTL
+247 TVREDASTL
-256 PQGAPPG
+256 PQGEPTG
-263 AVEPSRAERDVVRA
+263 AVEPPSADRDAVRS
-277 PARDRAGG
+277 PARDRDSGA
-285 TEPHRPYAAETRGGG
+285 EPHRPDAAETRGGG
-300 GRDGGAESRRPD
+300 GRDGGTKSRRPN
-312 EVDGPDER
+312 EVDGTDEQ
-320 LQGRGRGSS
+320 LQSPGRRSS

-338 LFDEAEDAQAP
+338 LFDEAEDADTP
-349 SAFVCPQEVI
+349 SAFSCSQEVV

-364 VGENTSYLRERVVAE
+364 VGENTSYLHERVVAE
-379 LEKQRSLDEIAAFLP
+379 FEKQRSLDEIAAFLP
-394 TVYHGGAGVT
+394 TVYHGGVGVV
-404 VDGERYAAWMGSDG
+404 VDGERYAAWMSTDG
-418 IRIARGNAA
+418 IRIARGDAA
-427 RYAHDSQL
+427 RYERDVYL
-435 IPWHD
+435 VTWDD
-440 ATQRISE
+440 AARRIDE
-447 LLAAGQ
+447 LLNAGLY
-453 FAGEWELERSAVKE
+453 AGEWELEHAAATE
-467 RELLAQQI
+467 RRLLAEQLW
-475 VYLYRDLVDGQE
+475 YLRRDLADGQDR
-487 NSLFPSL
+487 NFFHSL

-508 VAAMLAD
+508 VAAMLSD
-515 HGQCETLIAE
+515 HKQCETLLSE
-525 YRDFLAAYKS
+525 YRDFLAAYRA
-535 DRSVLRFHYHKT
+535 DRSILRFNYHNT
-547 NEILS
+547 NKMLN

-561 VQFHADTEII
+561 VQFHADKELL
-571 PSPHQFI
+571 PSAPQFI
-578 TQDEIDKLLRDGGST
+578 TQDEIDRLLRDGGST

-601 RYFTEEHSTEDKAD
+601 RYFTEAHSVEDKAD

-628 ALSDAPGSDE
+628 ALSDAPGSNE
-638 NHDAMGME
+638 NHDAKGIE
-646 LSKGGCENVTLSW
+646 LSKGGCENVSLTW
-659 RQIARRIDTLIASDR
+659 RQIARRIDTLIASNR
-674 FMTALELAVYDTH
+674 FMTAAELAMYDTH
-687 TAAYASYNRAKPYH
+687 TAAYASYNRAKPHH
-701 DTDIVLVQYGGA
+701 DNDIVLVQYGGA

-721 ETAAHALGQRTRQA
+721 ETTAHALGQRTRQA

-740 VEILEEQIEPA
+740 VEIMEEQIEPA
-751 QDALRAYKPVT
+751 LDALRTYKPVT
-762 LNYEN
+762 FSYEN

-775 HLPDERREQYEQRL
+775 HLPGDMRAQYEQQL
-789 YEALMASDHYADAV
+789 YDTLMANESYINAV
-803 MNSDEENAALTGERV
+803 MNPDAESAALTGERV
-818 LREYAAD
+818 LREFVAD
-825 SGDRDFQRAYYDNPS
+825 SEDRDFQRAYYDNPR

-846 RAALDAAY
+846 RVALDAAY
-854 HDLSEPPEEDTPVVR
+854 HDLSEPP
-869 PRDPLAPAYSVG
+869 
-881 DFVWI
+881 
-886 ERRQFE
+886 
-892 ITDIQNGY
+892 
-900 VELLQSGL
+900 
-908 GIPIYRSESKEYFE
+908 
-922 QYIKQDV
+922 
-929 RNRQITDFLT
+929 
-939 ADLDD
+939 
-944 ESGQLVNRL
+944 
-953 LTDEDRAQIAHWL
+953 
-966 RDGEGNTQISERLEA
+966 
-981 LLSVRE
+981 
-987 GVEPDGLHYSM
+987 
-998 PDDDGNIVVAGFM
+998 
-1011 PWEQLAGAVRGMY
+1011 
-1024 KRDMA
+1024 
-1029 RGIENEAG
+1029 
-1037 APDIT
+1037 
-1042 YLDLKE
+1042 
-1048 TPAEDEPEFD
+1048 AEDEPELD

-1063 IQPRDPMTSA
+1063 IQPREPMASA
-1073 YGVGDFVWYEGR
+1073 YGVGDFVWFEGR

-1092 QRGYVELLPPELPI
+1092 QRGYVELLPPGMAI
-1106 PVYRTENRADFERG
+1106 PVYRTESRADFERG
-1120 LLADERNRYITDYLT
+1120 LHSDERNRYITNYLT
-1135 ADLSDDAQE
+1135 TEADNDA
-1144 YTSNVLTHEDREQ
+1144 REPT
-1157 ISAWLRDGDSNA
+1157 AGGDA
-1169 QLAYNLAELLTG
+1169 
-1181 RDGVEPD
+1181 
-1188 GLHYS
+1188 
-1193 IPDDNGN
+1193 
-1200 IVVAGFVPWEQLA
+1200 
-1213 EALRGMLRDDPEA
+1213 
-1226 FEHVS
+1226 
-1231 SSAVDQP
+1231 
-1238 EVVSE
+1238 
-1243 TDTKFQEKT
+1243 TKFQEKT
-1252 VAYYEAEKTRLPY
+1252 VAYYDAEKAHLPY
-1265 DVVFQTIGSAPEP
+1265 DVVFQTIGSASEP
-1278 EPEPEPAPSTPRNF
+1278 EPTQPEPSVSPETPRNF
-1292 RITDDH
+1292 HITDEH
-1298 LGEGGAKSR
+1298 LGESGAKAR
-1307 FRANMDAIH
+1307 FRANMDAVTT
-1316 LLKQLEAEGHTATP
+1316 LKRIEAEGRAATA

-1341 WGAIPDAFDENKGD
+1341 WGAIPDAFDESKSD
-1355 WAKEY
+1355 WAKEC

-1397 GNMGFEGGRI
+1397 GSMGFEGGKI

-1426 ASELHGVEL
+1426 GSELHGVEL
-1435 DSITGRVA
+1435 DSITGRIA
-1443 KQLYPEAEITVAG
+1443 QQLYPEAEITVVG
-1456 FETTNRPGYYDLAV
+1456 FETTNRPGFYDVAL

-1521 RDESVRRY
+1521 KDESVRRY

-1546 FRANAGTEV
+1546 FRANAGTDV

-1569 TELPG
+1569 TELPD
-1574 WVYTGENEDGF
+1574 WVQVGENEDGF
-1585 KINQYFLDHPEMVL
+1585 KVNQYFLDHPEMVL
-1599 GTPTAESTQYAAQD
+1599 GTPTSESTQYAAQD
-1613 YTVAPIEGADLAEQ
+1613 YTVAPIDGADLAAQ
-1627 LREAI
+1627 LHEAI
-1632 RHIHGEYTERD
+1632 QYIHGEYVERD
-1643 IEENTVSDI
+1643 IEENAVSDI
-1652 MPADPDV
+1652 MPASPDV
-1659 RNYSYALVG
+1659 RNYSFTLVG
-1668 GDVFYREGG
+1668 GDVYYREGR

-1683 VSAAADERIKGMM
+1683 VSAAMTERIKSLM

-1702 RRLIELQTMDAS
+1702 RRLIELQTMDAG
-1714 DEMIASEQR
+1714 DAEITAEQR
-1723 KLNELYDA
+1723 QLNELYDT

-1786 VEHTEAAVEALAVSM
+1786 VEHTDTAVEALAVSM
-1801 NEKARVDLPY
+1801 NERARVDLPY
-1811 MAKLCGK
+1811 MARLC
-1818 SEDEVA
+1818 SRDEAAVA

-1836 KDHYITADEYL
+1836 TDRYVTADEYL
-1847 SGNVREKLREAEAA
+1847 SGDVCVKLREAEAA
-1861 AKNDTAF
+1861 AESDAAF
-1868 NINVEELR
+1868 NINVEALR
-1876 AAQPRDLTA
+1876 AAQPRELTA

-1903 QFITE
+1903 QFIDE
-1908 TFKPSFWA
+1908 TFKPAFWA

-1929 EWRVEGKGAV
+1929 EWRVDGKSAV

-2009 LWKDADRRQTLVAKY
+2009 LWKDQQRRETLVAKY
-2024 NELFNSVKPRE
+2024 NELFNSIKPRE
-2035 YDGSHLTFPSMNP
+2035 YDGSHLTFPGMNP

-2089 AKRLGLCSKSMF
+2089 AKRLGLCSKPMF

-2134 ANRKKFCA
+2134 ANRQKFCA
-2142 RIATGNYDAVI
+2142 RIATGDYDAVI

-2167 RQERLLQDQIDEITE
+2167 RQEQLLQDQIDELAE

-2190 NGERFSIKAMERAK
+2190 NGERFSIKAMERTK

-2221 VVTFEELGID
+2221 VVTFEELGVD
-2231 RLFVDESH
+2231 RLFVDEAHS
-2239 AFKNLYYQTKMQN
+2239 FKNLFYQTKMQN

-2259 EAQKSSDMYMKCRY
+2259 EAQKSSDMYMKSRY

-2325 GETVTAIELAPEGT
+2325 GETVTAMELAPEGT

-2386 QPTEIQRGLVKQLSE
+2386 QPTEIQKGLVKQLSE
-2401 RASKVHARQ
+2401 RAAKVHARQ

-2418 LAITNDGRKLGL
+2418 LAITNDGRKLSL

-2452 NVFKIWEDTRADRLT
+2452 NVFRIWEDGADKKLT
-2467 QILFCDLSTP
+2467 QLIFCDLSTP
-2477 GKGFSVYDDIRSKLI
+2477 GKGFGVYDDIKKKLV
-2492 ARGVPVNEIAFIH
+2492 ARGVPESEIAFIH
-2505 SADTDAKKK
+2505 NADTDAKKK

-2634 GDPRIKEKMN
+2634 GDPRIREKMD
-2644 LDVEVSKLR
+2644 LDVQVAKLR
-2653 LLKSSFQSQKYSLEY
+2653 LLKSSFQSQKYTLE
-2668 DLLRYFPKEI
+2668 DNLARYFPREI
-2678 AETKARITSLESD
+2678 AETKERIAALESD
-2691 IQTRDAYPVPADGF
+2691 IQTRDAHPVPADSF
-2705 AGIELDGVRYTERVA
+2705 VGIELDGVRYTERIA
-2720 AGEALLNLLPT
+2720 AGEALLNLLLT
-2731 VQDMEPVHVGS
+2731 VQDMEPVHVGK
-2742 FRGFDVEISLSEF
+2742 FRGFDVEISLAEF
-2755 GKYSLTLKGAA
+2755 GKYSLALKGAT
-2766 EHHVE
+2766 EHRID

-2779 ILRVENVLTGMDKQL
+2779 VLRIENTLTALDKKL
-2794 EKNRARLEDLERQT
+2794 DTNRSRLEDLERQT
-2808 ENARAELEKPFP
+2808 ENARAELEKPLP

-2839 DMENNIQPEPVSEE
+2839 DMENNTQPEPVAEE
-2853 KEEERPSLLAK
+2853 NEEERPSLLAK
-2864 LKEPIPLYQ
+2864 LKEPIPLYEPKPQ
-2873 SKQSQH
+2873 QQVR
-2879 QAKEACL
+2879 EACR

>member
-1 MSRNYKYSFPDQ
+1 MSRNYKYSFVDQ

-23 SACAGYDVWTQ
+23 SACAEYDVWTG

-43 AKGIGLV
+43 ARGIALV
-50 DNTGDVPR
+50 DYSGDAPR

-69 ARRNSRP
+69 ARRSSRP
-76 FEPWQVNSENTNVVA
+76 FRPWTVNDEN
-91 SMLEQH
+91 
-97 FGVEPRVSLAEQLEV
+97 LAEVQLGLKQDFGADGEWLPGQLQD
-112 VAAQL
+112 AARDL
-117 ADEYWLDNSED
+117 AEMYFDAHRHD
-128 ILGIVD
+128 ISAIVD
-134 GSFLEGYDEFTIGV
+134 GTFMTGYDEGELRDSFI
-148 KFRNAAVVSLTHSL
+148 RAASTSAAYTLVS
-162 LARCGFEPDN
+162 RCGYD
-172 YLTPENFEDV
+172 PEAYFAPED
-182 FEWNTPEA
+182 FAFLNEWNTPSA
-190 VTALGTAVSSINQTV
+190 ATALGSAVSENTQLV
-205 LREIERSIRSY
+205 LREIERTIRSY
-216 ERSQRHDRNNL
+216 ERSRYNDRNNL
-227 QNSERSTDSESQ
+227 QDREQRTDSKPD
-239 PARDGANR
+239 PARDGAVR
-247 PVRENASTL
+247 SVREDTPTL
-256 PQGAPPG
+256 PQGEPTG
-263 AVEPSRAERDVVRA
+263 AVEPARADGGTVRA
-277 PARDRAGG
+277 STRDRDGG
-285 TEPHRPYAAETRGGG
+285 SEPHRPDAAEDGSIG
-300 GRDGGAESRRPD
+300 GRDRGTESRRSA
-312 EVDGPDER
+312 EVDGSHEQ
-320 LQGRGRGSS
+320 LQSPGRRSS

-338 LFDEAEDAQAP
+338 LFDEAEDADAP
-349 SAFVCPQEVI
+349 SAFSCPQEVI

-364 VGENTSYLRERVVAE
+364 VGENTSYLRERVAAE
-379 LEKQRSLDEIAAFLP
+379 FEKQRSLDEIAAFLP
-394 TVYHGGAGVT
+394 TVYRGGVGVS
-404 VDGERYAAWMGSDG
+404 VDGEHYSAWMNTDG
-418 IRIARGNAA
+418 IRIAQGNAA
-427 RYAHDSQL
+427 RYERDVHL
-435 IPWHD
+435 VTWND
-440 ATQRISE
+440 AARRISE
-447 LLAAGQ
+447 LLNAGQ
-453 FAGEWELERSAVKE
+453 YAGEWELERAASTE
-467 RELLAQQI
+467 HELLAQQI
-475 VYLYRDLVDGQE
+475 VYLYRDLADGQD
-487 NSLFPSL
+487 NNFFPSL

-508 VAAMLAD
+508 VAAMLSD
-515 HGQCETLIAE
+515 HKQCETLLGE
-525 YRDFLAAYKS
+525 YRDFLAAYRA
-535 DRSVLRFHYHKT
+535 DRSILRFNYHNT
-547 NEILS
+547 NKILN
-552 SLESQLLPR
+552 SLESQLLLR
-561 VQFHADTEII
+561 VQFHADTELI

-578 TQDEIDKLLRDGGST
+578 TQDEIDRILRDGGST

-601 RYFTEEHSTEDKAD
+601 RYFTEAHSVEDKAD

-628 ALSDAPGSDE
+628 ALSDAPGSNE
-638 NHDAMGME
+638 NHDAKGME
-646 LSKGGCENVTLSW
+646 LSKGGCENVSLTW
-659 RQIARRIDTLIASDR
+659 RQIARRIDGLIAADR
-674 FMTALELAVYDTH
+674 FMADVELAMYDTH
-687 TAAYASYNRAKPYH
+687 TAAYASYNRAKPHH
-701 DTDIVLVQYGGA
+701 DNDIVLVQYGGA

-721 ETAAHALGQRTRQA
+721 ETTAHALGQRTRQA

-740 VEILEEQIEPA
+740 VEIMEEQIEPA
-751 QDALRAYKPVT
+751 LDALRAYKPVT
-762 LNYEN
+762 LCYEN
-767 GTELTVDF
+767 GSELTVDF
-775 HLPDERREQYEQRL
+775 HIPDELREQYEQQL
-789 YEALMASDHYADAV
+789 YDTLMANESYINAV
-803 MNSDEENAALTGERV
+803 MNPDAESAALTGERV
-818 LREYAAD
+818 LREFVAD
-825 SGDRDFQRAYYDNPS
+825 SEDRDFQRAYYDNPR

-846 RAALDAAY
+846 RVALDAAY
-854 HDLSEPPEEDTPVVR
+854 HDLSEPPV
-869 PRDPLAPAYSVG
+869 
-881 DFVWI
+881 
-886 ERRQFE
+886 
-892 ITDIQNGY
+892 
-900 VELLQSGL
+900 
-908 GIPIYRSESKEYFE
+908 
-922 QYIKQDV
+922 
-929 RNRQITDFLT
+929 
-939 ADLDD
+939 
-944 ESGQLVNRL
+944 
-953 LTDEDRAQIAHWL
+953 
-966 RDGEGNTQISERLEA
+966 
-981 LLSVRE
+981 
-987 GVEPDGLHYSM
+987 
-998 PDDDGNIVVAGFM
+998 
-1011 PWEQLAGAVRGMY
+1011 
-1024 KRDMA
+1024 
-1029 RGIENEAG
+1029 
-1037 APDIT
+1037 
-1042 YLDLKE
+1042 
-1048 TPAEDEPEFD
+1048 EDEPELD

-1063 IQPRDPMTSA
+1063 IQPREPMASA
-1073 YGVGDFVWYEGR
+1073 YGVGDFVWFEGR

-1092 QRGYVELLPPELPI
+1092 QRGYVELLPPGMAI
-1106 PVYRTENRADFERG
+1106 PVYRTESRADFERG
-1120 LLADERNRYITDYLT
+1120 LRNDERNRYITDYLT
-1135 ADLSDDAQE
+1135 AELNDDA
-1144 YTSNVLTHEDREQ
+1144 HEPH
-1157 ISAWLRDGDSNA
+1157 
-1169 QLAYNLAELLTG
+1169 T
-1181 RDGVEPD
+1181 
-1188 GLHYS
+1188 
-1193 IPDDNGN
+1193 
-1200 IVVAGFVPWEQLA
+1200 
-1213 EALRGMLRDDPEA
+1213 
-1226 FEHVS
+1226 
-1231 SSAVDQP
+1231 
-1238 EVVSE
+1238 
-1243 TDTKFQEKT
+1243 KT
-1252 VAYYEAEKTRLPY
+1252 VAYYEAEKTHLSY

-1278 EPEPEPAPSTPRNF
+1278 EPTQPEPSVSPETPRNF
-1292 RITDDH
+1292 HITDEH
-1298 LGEGGAKSR
+1298 LGEGGAKAR

-1316 LLKQLEAEGHTATP
+1316 LLKQLETEGRAATVG
-1330 DEQETLSRYTG
+1330 EQEVLSRYTG
-1341 WGAIPDAFDENKGD
+1341 WGAIPDAFDESKGD

-1365 TLTPEEYEAARGSTL
+1365 ALTPEEYEAARGSTL

-1397 GNMGFEGGRI
+1397 DNMGFEGGRI

-1416 FFGLLPESMA
+1416 FFGLLPNSM
-1426 ASELHGVEL
+1426 SNSQLYGVEL
-1435 DSITGRVA
+1435 DSITGRIA

-1456 FETTNRPGYYDLAV
+1456 FETTNRPGFYDLAV

-1521 RDESVRRY
+1521 KDESVRRY

-1546 FRANAGTEV
+1546 FRANAGADV
-1555 VTDIIFLQRREAPL
+1555 VSDIIFLQRREIPV
-1569 TELPG
+1569 TELPE
-1574 WVYTGENEDGF
+1574 WVHVGENEDGF
-1585 KINQYFLDHPEMVL
+1585 KVNKYFLDHPEMVL
-1599 GTPTAESTQYAAQD
+1599 GTPTDESTQYGRQD
-1613 YTVAPIEGADLAEQ
+1613 YTVAPIEGADLAAQ
-1627 LREAI
+1627 LHKAI
-1632 RHIHGEYTERD
+1632 QNIHGEYTEREMEKAEVPD
-1643 IEENTVSDI
+1643 II
-1652 MPADPDV
+1652 PADPDI
-1659 RNYSYALVG
+1659 RNYSFTLVD

-1683 VSAAADERIKGMM
+1683 VSATMSERIKGLM

-1702 RRLIELQTMDAS
+1702 RRLIELQTIDAG
-1714 DEMIASEQR
+1714 DGVIAAEQR
-1723 KLNELYDA
+1723 RLNELYDA

-1740 SRENKRAFDAD
+1740 SRENKRAFEDD

-1757 CSLEILDEDGRLERK
+1757 CSLEILDDDGRLERK

-1786 VEHTEAAVEALAVSM
+1786 VEHTETEVESLAVSM

-1836 KDHYITADEYL
+1836 TDHYITADEYL

-1868 NINVEELR
+1868 NINAEALR

-1892 GATWIEPQYIK
+1892 GATWIEPQYIR
-1903 QFITE
+1903 QFIDE

-1916 SQSIKVH
+1916 SQNIKVH

-1929 EWRVEGKGAV
+1929 EWRVEGKSAT

-1965 NLRDVRIYDRVEDA
+1965 NLRDVRVYDKVVDV

-2009 LWKDADRRQTLVAKY
+2009 LWKDQQRRETLVAKY
-2024 NELFNSVKPRE
+2024 NELFNSIKPRE
-2035 YDGSHLTFPSMNP
+2035 YDGSHITFPGMNP
-2048 EIELRQHQRDAIA
+2048 EITLRKHQRDAIA

-2089 AKRLGLCSKSMF
+2089 AKRLGLCSKPMF
-2101 VVPNHLTEQWA
+2101 VTPNHLTGQWA

-2134 ANRKKFCA
+2134 ANRQKFCA

-2182 GIRELKRA
+2182 GIRELKSS
-2190 NGERFSIKAMERAK
+2190 NGERFSIKAMERTK

-2216 SPKDD
+2216 SPRDD
-2221 VVTFEELGID
+2221 VVTFEELGVD
-2231 RLFVDESH
+2231 RLFVDEAHS
-2239 AFKNLYYQTKMQN
+2239 FKNLFYQTKMQN

-2259 EAQKSSDMYMKCRY
+2259 EAQKSSDMYMKSRY

-2325 GETVTAIELAPEGT
+2325 GETVTAMELAPEGT

-2351 NLPELMSLFREV
+2351 NLPELMSIFKEV

-2386 QPTEIQRGLVKQLSE
+2386 QPTEIQKGLVKQLSE
-2401 RASKVHARQ
+2401 RATKVHARQ

-2430 DQRVVNPLLPDE
+2430 DQRVINPLLPDE

-2492 ARGVPVNEIAFIH
+2492 ARGVPENEIAFIH
-2505 SADTDAKKK
+2505 NADTDAKKK

-2634 GDPRIKEKMN
+2634 GDPRIREKMN

-2668 DLLRYFPKEI
+2668 DLLRYFPCEI
-2678 AETKARITSLESD
+2678 AETKARIAALESD
-2691 IQTRDAYPVPADGF
+2691 IQTRDAHPSLADGF

-2720 AGEALLNLLPT
+2720 AGEALLQLLPT
-2731 VQDMEPVHVGS
+2731 VQDMEPVHIGS

-2755 GKYSLTLKGAA
+2755 VKYSVRLNGAA
-2766 EHHVE
+2766 EYKVE

-2779 ILRVENVLTGMDKQL
+2779 VLRIENTLTGLDRQL
-2794 EKNRARLEDLERQT
+2794 EKSRARLEDLERQT

-2839 DMENNIQPEPVSEE
+2839 DMENNTQPEPVAEE
-2853 KEEERPSLLAK
+2853 KEDERPSLLAK
-2864 LKEPIPLYQ
+2864 LKEPIPLYEP
-2873 SKQSQH
+2873 KPQH
-2879 QAKEACL
+2879 QVREACR

>member
-1 MSRNYKYSFPDQ
+1 MSRNYKYGFADQ
-13 VLIHAQRPDA
+13 LLIHAQRPDA
-23 SACAGYDVWTQ
+23 RACAEYSVWTE
-34 RMGRYVRRG
+34 RMRRYVRRG
-43 AKGIGLV
+43 AKGIALV
-50 DNTGDVPR
+50 DNSGDSPK

-69 ARRNSRP
+69 ARRGSRP
-76 FEPWQVNSENTNVVA
+76 FEPWQVDSESTNVVA
-91 SMLEQH
+91 SALDVH
-97 FGVEPRVSLAEQLEV
+97 FGVEPRVRLAEQLEV

-117 ADEYWLDNSED
+117 ADEYWLDNSGD

-134 GSFLEGYDEFTIGV
+134 GSFLEGYDEFTVGV

-162 LARCGFEPDN
+162 LTRCGFDPEN
-172 YLTPENFEDV
+172 YLTPENFEGV
-182 FEWNTPEA
+182 FEWNTPEGA
-190 VTALGTAVSSINQTV
+190 SALGTAVSSINQTV

-216 ERSQRHDRNNL
+216 ERSRYNDSNNL
-227 QNSERSTDSESQ
+227 QNSERRANPEPE

-247 PVRENASTL
+247 QVRPHEAEVSE
-256 PQGAPPG
+256 GAPSG
-263 AVEPSRAERDVVRA
+263 AVEPARADRDALRA
-277 PARDRAGG
+277 PARDRDGG
-285 TEPHRPYAAETRGGG
+285 AEPHRPNVAEVRGGG
-300 GRDGGAESRRPD
+300 GRDGSAESRRPN
-312 EVDGPDER
+312 EVDGTDER
-320 LQGRGRGSS
+320 LQSPGRGSS

-338 LFDEAEDAQAP
+338 LFDEAEDADAP
-349 SAFVCPQEVI
+349 SAFSCQQEVI

-394 TVYHGGAGVT
+394 TVYHGGVGIT
-404 VDGERYAAWMGSDG
+404 VDGERYSAWMDADG
-418 IRIARGNAA
+418 IRIAQGNAA
-427 RYAHDSQL
+427 RYEHNAQI
-435 IPWHD
+435 IPWD
-440 ATQRISE
+440 TAAERISE
-447 LLAAGQ
+447 LLDTGQYAGS
-453 FAGEWELERSAVKE
+453 WELERAAATE
-467 RELLAQQI
+467 RRLLAEQLW
-475 VYLYRDLVDGQE
+475 YLRHDMADERRGD
-487 NSLFPSL
+487 LFPSMA
-494 DGIKSGLFPDVTER
+494 GITRTTFPEETKR

-515 HGQCETLIAE
+515 REQCEKLLGE
-525 YRDFLAAYKS
+525 YRDFLAAYRA
-535 DRSVLRFHYHKT
+535 DRDIMRFHYHKT
-547 NEILS
+547 DEILA

-561 VQFHADTEII
+561 VQFHADTELI

-601 RYFTEEHSTEDKAD
+601 RYFTEEHSVEDKAD
-615 FLKREYGIGGRSH
+615 FLKRECGIGGRSH
-628 ALSDAPGSDE
+628 ALSGAPGSNE
-638 NHDAMGME
+638 NHDAKGME
-646 LSKGGCENVTLSW
+646 LSKGGCENVSLTW
-659 RQIARRIDTLIASDR
+659 RQVARRIDTLIASDR
-674 FMTALELAVYDTH
+674 FMTALELAMYDTH
-687 TAAYASYNRAKPYH
+687 TAAYASYNRTKPHH
-701 DTDIVLVQYGGA
+701 DKDIVLVQYGGA

-740 VEILEEQIEPA
+740 VEILEEQIVPA
-751 QDALRAYKPVT
+751 LDALRAYKPVT
-762 LNYEN
+762 FSYEN

-775 HLPDERREQYEQRL
+775 HLPDELREQYEQRL
-789 YEALMASDHYADAV
+789 YDTLMANESYINAV
-803 MNSDEENAALTGERV
+803 MNSDAESAALTGERV
-818 LREYAAD
+818 LREFAAD
-825 SGDRDFQRAYYDNPS
+825 SDDRDFQRAYYDNPR

-846 RAALDAAY
+846 RVALDAAY
-854 HDLSEPPEEDTPVVR
+854 HDLSEPP
-869 PRDPLAPAYSVG
+869 
-881 DFVWI
+881 
-886 ERRQFE
+886 
-892 ITDIQNGY
+892 
-900 VELLQSGL
+900 
-908 GIPIYRSESKEYFE
+908 
-922 QYIKQDV
+922 
-929 RNRQITDFLT
+929 
-939 ADLDD
+939 
-944 ESGQLVNRL
+944 
-953 LTDEDRAQIAHWL
+953 
-966 RDGEGNTQISERLEA
+966 
-981 LLSVRE
+981 
-987 GVEPDGLHYSM
+987 
-998 PDDDGNIVVAGFM
+998 
-1011 PWEQLAGAVRGMY
+1011 
-1024 KRDMA
+1024 
-1029 RGIENEAG
+1029 
-1037 APDIT
+1037 
-1042 YLDLKE
+1042 
-1048 TPAEDEPEFD
+1048 AEDEPELD

-1063 IQPRDPMTSA
+1063 IQPREPMASA
-1073 YGVGDFVWYEGR
+1073 YGIGDFVWFEGR

-1092 QRGYVELLPPELPI
+1092 QRGYAELLPPGMAI
-1106 PVYRTENRADFERG
+1106 PVYRTESRADFERG
-1120 LLADERNRYITDYLT
+1120 LRSDERNRYITDYLT
-1135 ADLSDDAQE
+1135 TEADNDA
-1144 YTSNVLTHEDREQ
+1144 REPT
-1157 ISAWLRDGDSNA
+1157 AGGDA
-1169 QLAYNLAELLTG
+1169 
-1181 RDGVEPD
+1181 
-1188 GLHYS
+1188 
-1193 IPDDNGN
+1193 
-1200 IVVAGFVPWEQLA
+1200 
-1213 EALRGMLRDDPEA
+1213 
-1226 FEHVS
+1226 
-1231 SSAVDQP
+1231 
-1238 EVVSE
+1238 
-1243 TDTKFQEKT
+1243 TKFQEKT
-1252 VAYYEAEKTRLPY
+1252 VAYYDAEKAHLPY
-1265 DVVFQTIGSAPEP
+1265 DVVFQTIGSASEP
-1278 EPEPEPAPSTPRNF
+1278 EPTQPEPSVSPETPRNF
-1292 RITDDH
+1292 HITDEH
-1298 LGEGGAKSR
+1298 LGESGAKAR
-1307 FRANMDAIH
+1307 FRANMDAVTT
-1316 LLKQLEAEGHTATP
+1316 LKRIEAEGRAATA

-1341 WGAIPDAFDENKGD
+1341 WGAIPDAFDESKSD
-1355 WAKEY
+1355 WAKEC

-1386 PTVIRAIYDAL
+1386 PTVIRAIYYAL

-1426 ASELHGVEL
+1426 HSELHGVEL
-1435 DSITGRVA
+1435 DSITGRIA
-1443 KQLYPEAEITVAG
+1443 RQLYPEAKITVAG
-1456 FETTNRPGYYDLAV
+1456 FETTNRPGFYDLAV

-1503 VRPGGIVAFVT
+1503 VRPGGVVAFVT

-1521 RDESVRRY
+1521 KDESARRY
-1529 LAARGELLG
+1529 LAERGELMG

-1546 FRANAGTEV
+1546 FRANAGTDV
-1555 VTDIIFLQRREAPL
+1555 VSDIIFLQRREKPV
-1569 TELPG
+1569 TEFPE
-1574 WVYTGENEDGF
+1574 WVHVGENEDGF
-1585 KINQYFLDHPEMVL
+1585 TVNRYFLDHPEMVL
-1599 GTPTAESTQYAAQD
+1599 GVPTAESTQYGRQD
-1613 YTVAPIEGADLAEQ
+1613 YTVAPIEGADLAAQ
-1627 LREAI
+1627 LHETI
-1632 RHIHGEYTERD
+1632 KHIHGEYTEREIEQAEVPD
-1643 IEENTVSDI
+1643 II
-1652 MPADPDV
+1652 PADPDI
-1659 RNYSYALVG
+1659 RNYSFTLVD

-1683 VSAAADERIKGMM
+1683 VSATMSERIKGMM

-1702 RRLIELQTMDAS
+1702 RRLIELQTIDAG
-1714 DEMIASEQR
+1714 DGVIAAEQR
-1723 KLNELYDA
+1723 RLNELYDA

-1740 SRENKRAFDAD
+1740 SRENKRAFDVD

-1757 CSLEILDEDGRLERK
+1757 CSLEIHDDDGNLERK

-1786 VEHTEAAVEALAVSM
+1786 VEHTDTAVEALAVSM
-1801 NEKARVDLPY
+1801 NERARVDLPY
-1811 MAKLCGK
+1811 MARLC
-1818 SEDEVA
+1818 SRDEAAVA

-1836 KDHYITADEYL
+1836 TDRYVTADEYL
-1847 SGNVREKLREAEAA
+1847 SGDVCVKLREAEAA
-1861 AKNDTAF
+1861 AESDAAF
-1868 NINVEELR
+1868 DVNVEALR
-1876 AAQPRDLTA
+1876 AAQPRELTA

-1903 QFITE
+1903 QFIDE
-1908 TFKPSFWA
+1908 TFKPAFWA

-1929 EWRVEGKGAV
+1929 EWRVDGKSAV

-1979 DGTERRVLNSK
+1979 DGTERRVLNTK

-2035 YDGSHLTFPSMNP
+2035 YDGSHLTFPGMNP
-2048 EIELRQHQRDAIA
+2048 EITLRQHQRDAIA

-2089 AKRLGLCSKSMF
+2089 AKRLGLCSKPMF

-2142 RIATGNYDAVI
+2142 RIATGDYDAVI

-2167 RQERLLQDQIDEITE
+2167 RQEQLLHDQIDEITA
-2182 GIRELKRA
+2182 GIRELKYT
-2190 NGERFSIKAMERAK
+2190 NGEQFSIKAMERTK

-2216 SPKDD
+2216 SPRDD
-2221 VVTFEELGID
+2221 VVTFEELGVD

-2273 LDEKTGSKGVVF
+2273 LDGLTGSKGVVF

-2306 HDALERLGLNHFDA
+2306 HDALERLGLKHFDA

-2325 GETVTAIELAPEGT
+2325 GETVTAMELAPEGT

-2363 ADIKTADELNLPK
+2363 ADVKTADELNLPK
-2376 PEVVYHNEVS
+2376 PEVIYHNEVS
-2386 QPTEIQRGLVKQLSE
+2386 QPTEVQKGLVKQLSE

-2452 NVFKIWEDTRADRLT
+2452 NVFKIWEDTKADRLT

-2477 GKGFSVYDDIRSKLI
+2477 SKGFSVYDDIKKKLV
-2492 ARGVPVNEIAFIH
+2492 ARGVPENEIAFIH
-2505 SADTDAKKK
+2505 DADTDAKKK

-2529 GSTAKMGAGTN
+2529 GSTSKMGAGTN

-2634 GDPRIKEKMN
+2634 GDPRIREKMN
-2644 LDVEVSKLR
+2644 LDVKVSKLR

-2668 DLLRYFPKEI
+2668 DLLRYFPCEI
-2678 AETKARITSLESD
+2678 AETKARIAALDSD
-2691 IQTRDAYPVPADGF
+2691 IQTRDAHPAPADSF

-2720 AGEALLNLLPT
+2720 AGEALLQLLPM

-2755 GKYSLTLKGAA
+2755 GKYSLALNGAA
-2766 EHHVE
+2766 EHHVK

-2779 ILRVENVLTGMDKQL
+2779 ILRIENTLAGMDRQL
-2794 EKNRARLEDLERQT
+2794 EKARARLEDLERQT
-2808 ENARAELEKPFP
+2808 ENARSELEKPFP

-2839 DMENNIQPEPVSEE
+2839 DMENNTQPEPVTEE
-2853 KEEERPSLLAK
+2853 KDDERPSLLAK
-2864 LKEPIPLYQ
+2864 LKEPMPLYEPKPQ
-2873 SKQSQH
+2873 YQVR
-2879 QAKEACL
+2879 EACL

>member
-1 MSRNYKYSFPDQ
+1 MLATMSRNYKYDFADQ
-13 VLIHAQRPDA
+13 VLINAQRPDA
-23 SACAGYDVWTQ
+23 SACAEYDVWTE

-43 AKGIGLV
+43 AKGIALI
-50 DNTGDVPR
+50 DYSGDAPR

-69 ARRNSRP
+69 ARRSSRP
-76 FEPWQVNSENTNVVA
+76 FRPWTVNDEN
-91 SMLEQH
+91 
-97 FGVEPRVSLAEQLEV
+97 LAEVQLGLKQDFGADGEWLPGQLQD
-112 VAAQL
+112 AARDL
-117 ADEYWLDNSED
+117 AEMYFDAHRHD
-128 ILGIVD
+128 ISAIVD
-134 GSFLEGYDEFTIGV
+134 GTFMTGYDERELRDSFI
-148 KFRNAAVVSLTHSL
+148 RAASTSTAYALIS
-162 LARCGFEPDN
+162 RCGYNPEAYFAPEDFAF
-172 YLTPENFEDV
+172 LT
-182 FEWNTPEA
+182 EWNTPEA
-190 VTALGTAVSSINQTV
+190 ATALGTAVSENTQLV
-205 LREIERSIRSY
+205 LREIERTIRSY
-216 ERSQRHDRNNL
+216 ERSRYNDRNNL
-227 QNSERSTDSESQ
+227 QDRERRANPQPD
-239 PARDGANR
+239 PARDGADR
-247 PVRENASTL
+247 TVREDASTL
-256 PQGAPPG
+256 PQGEPTS
-263 AVEPSRAERDVVRA
+263 AVEPARADGDAVRA
-277 PARDRAGG
+277 PARDRDGG
-285 TEPHRPYAAETRGGG
+285 TEPHRPYAAETGSGS
-300 GRDGGAESRRPD
+300 GRDGDTKSRRPN
-312 EVDGPDER
+312 EVDAPDER
-320 LQGRGRGSS
+320 LQSSGRRNS

-338 LFDEAEDAQAP
+338 LFDEAEDADAP
-349 SAFVCPQEVI
+349 PAFSCPQEVI
-359 DAVLR
+359 DAILR

-379 LEKQRSLDEIAAFLP
+379 FEKQRSLDEIAAFLP
-394 TVYHGGAGVT
+394 TVYHGGAGVI
-404 VDGERYAAWMGSDG
+404 VDGERYAAWMGADG
-418 IRIARGNAA
+418 IRIAHGDAA
-427 RYAHDSQL
+427 RYERDVYL
-435 IPWHD
+435 VTWDD
-440 ATQRISE
+440 AARRIDE
-447 LLAAGQ
+447 LLNAGQ
-453 FAGEWELERSAVKE
+453 YAGSLELEHAASTE

-475 VYLYRDLVDGQE
+475 VYLYRDIADGQE
-487 NSLFPSL
+487 NNFFPSL

-508 VAAMLAD
+508 VAAMLSD
-515 HGQCETLIAE
+515 RKQCEKLLGE
-525 YRDFLAAYKS
+525 YRDFLEAYRA
-535 DRSVLRFHYHKT
+535 DRSVLRFNYHNT
-547 NEILS
+547 NKILN

-561 VQFHADTEII
+561 VQFHADKALL
-571 PSPHQFI
+571 PSVPQFI
-578 TQDEIDKLLRDGGST
+578 TQDEIDKLLRDGGSA
-593 SGGKWRIF
+593 SGGKWQIF
-601 RYFTEEHSTEDKAD
+601 RYFTEEHSVEDKAD

-638 NHDAMGME
+638 KHDSKGME
-646 LSKGGCENVTLSW
+646 LSKGGCENVSLTW
-659 RQIARRIDTLIASDR
+659 RQIARRIDELIAADR
-674 FMTALELAVYDTH
+674 FMADVELAMYDTH

-701 DTDIVLVQYGGA
+701 DGDIVLVQYGGA

-721 ETAAHALGQRTRQA
+721 ETAAHALGQRTRQT

-740 VEILEEQIEPA
+740 VEIMEEQIEPA
-751 QDALRAYKPVT
+751 LDALRTYKPVT
-762 LNYEN
+762 FSYEN

-775 HLPDERREQYEQRL
+775 PLPEDRRAQYEQRL
-789 YEALMASDHYADAV
+789 YDTLMANESYVNAV
-803 MNSDEENAALTGERV
+803 MNSDAENATLTGERV
-818 LREYAAD
+818 LREFVAD
-825 SGDRDFQRAYYDNPS
+825 SEDRDFQRTYYDNPR

-846 RAALDAAY
+846 RVALDAAY
-854 HDLSEPPEEDTPVVR
+854 HDLSEPPV
-869 PRDPLAPAYSVG
+869 
-881 DFVWI
+881 
-886 ERRQFE
+886 
-892 ITDIQNGY
+892 
-900 VELLQSGL
+900 
-908 GIPIYRSESKEYFE
+908 
-922 QYIKQDV
+922 
-929 RNRQITDFLT
+929 
-939 ADLDD
+939 
-944 ESGQLVNRL
+944 
-953 LTDEDRAQIAHWL
+953 
-966 RDGEGNTQISERLEA
+966 
-981 LLSVRE
+981 
-987 GVEPDGLHYSM
+987 
-998 PDDDGNIVVAGFM
+998 
-1011 PWEQLAGAVRGMY
+1011 
-1024 KRDMA
+1024 
-1029 RGIENEAG
+1029 
-1037 APDIT
+1037 
-1042 YLDLKE
+1042 
-1048 TPAEDEPEFD
+1048 EDEPELD

-1063 IQPRDPMTSA
+1063 IQPRDPMASA
-1073 YGVGDFVWYEGR
+1073 YCVGDFVWYEGR

-1106 PVYRTENRADFERG
+1106 PVYRTESRADFERE
-1120 LLADERNRYITDYLT
+1120 LRNDERNRYITDYLT
-1135 ADLSDDAQE
+1135 TELSDDA
-1144 YTSNVLTHEDREQ
+1144 REKQ
-1157 ISAWLRDGDSNA
+1157 TPALGS
-1169 QLAYNLAELLTG
+1169 
-1181 RDGVEPD
+1181 
-1188 GLHYS
+1188 
-1193 IPDDNGN
+1193 DDA
-1200 IVVAGFVPWEQLA
+1200 VVA
-1213 EALRGMLRDDPEA
+1213 
-1226 FEHVS
+1226 
-1231 SSAVDQP
+1231 QP
-1238 EVVSE
+1238 EIRE
-1243 TDTKFQEKT
+1243 RT
-1252 VAYYEAEKTRLPY
+1252 VAYYDAEANHLPY

-1278 EPEPEPAPSTPRNF
+1278 EPEPAPHAPPRNF
-1292 RITDDH
+1292 HITDDH
-1298 LGEGGAKSR
+1298 LGEGGTKAR
-1307 FRANMDAIH
+1307 FRANMDAIY
-1316 LLKQLEAEGHTATP
+1316 LLKQLESEGRMATT

-1341 WGAIPDAFDENKGD
+1341 WGAIPDAFNESKSD

-1365 TLTPEEYEAARGSTL
+1365 ALTPEEYEAARGSTL

-1386 PTVIRAIYDAL
+1386 PTVIRAIYEAL

-1426 ASELHGVEL
+1426 NSQLYGVEL
-1435 DSITGRVA
+1435 DSITGRIA

-1456 FETTNRPGYYDLAV
+1456 FESTNRPGFFDLAV

-1521 RDESVRRY
+1521 KDEGARRY
-1529 LAARGELLG
+1529 FAERGELLG

-1546 FRANAGTEV
+1546 FRANAGTDV
-1555 VTDIIFLQRREAPL
+1555 VSDIIFLQRREKPV
-1569 TELPG
+1569 TEFPE
-1574 WVYTGENEDGF
+1574 WVHVGENEDGF
-1585 KINQYFLDHPEMVL
+1585 TVNRYFLVHPEMVL
-1599 GTPTAESTQYAAQD
+1599 GVPTAESTQYGRQD
-1613 YTVAPIEGADLAEQ
+1613 YTVAPIEGADLAAQ
-1627 LREAI
+1627 LHEAI
-1632 RHIHGEYTERD
+1632 KHIHGEYTEREIEQAEVPD
-1643 IEENTVSDI
+1643 II
-1652 MPADPDV
+1652 PADPDI
-1659 RNYSYALVG
+1659 RNYSFTLVD

-1683 VSAAADERIKGMM
+1683 VSAGTAERIKGLM

-1702 RRLIELQTMDAS
+1702 RRLIELQTIDAG
-1714 DEMIASEQR
+1714 DGVIAAEQKR
-1723 KLNELYDA
+1723 LNELYDA

-1740 SRENKRAFDAD
+1740 SRENKRAFEDD

-1757 CSLEILDEDGRLERK
+1757 CSLEILDDDGGLERK

-1786 VEHTEAAVEALAVSM
+1786 VEHTETEVESLAVSM
-1801 NEKARVDLPY
+1801 NEKARVELPY

-1836 KDHYITADEYL
+1836 TDHYITADEYL

-1868 NINVEELR
+1868 NINVEALR

-1892 GATWIEPQYIK
+1892 GATWIEPQYIR
-1903 QFITE
+1903 QFIDE
-1908 TFKPSFWA
+1908 TFKPSFWVA
-1916 SQSIKVH
+1916 QNIKVH

-1929 EWRVEGKGAV
+1929 EWRVEGKSAV

-1945 AYNTYGTQRMNA
+1945 AYNYGTQRMNA

-1965 NLRDVRIYDRVEDA
+1965 NLRDVRVYDKVVDV

-1990 ETTLAQQKQQV
+1990 ETTIAQQKQQV
-2001 IKDAFKDW
+2001 IKDAFRDW
-2009 LWKDADRRQTLVAKY
+2009 LWKDADRRETLVAKY
-2024 NELFNSVKPRE
+2024 NELFNSTKPRE
-2035 YDGSHLTFPSMNP
+2035 YDGSHLTFPGMNP
-2048 EIELRQHQRDAIA
+2048 EIELRLHQRDAIA
-2061 RILYGGNTL
+2061 RILYGGNAL

-2089 AKRLGLCSKSMF
+2089 AKRLGLCSKPMF

-2134 ANRKKFCA
+2134 ANRQKFCA

-2182 GIRELKRA
+2182 GIRELKSS
-2190 NGERFSIKAMERAK
+2190 NGERFSIKAMERTK

-2216 SPKDD
+2216 SPRDD
-2221 VVTFEELGID
+2221 VVTFEELGVD
-2231 RLFVDESH
+2231 RLFVDEAHS
-2239 AFKNLYYQTKMQN
+2239 FKNLYYQTKMQN
-2252 VAGLSSA
+2252 VAGLSSS

-2297 VYTMQRYLQ
+2297 LYTMQRYLQ
-2306 HDALERLGLNHFDA
+2306 HDALDKLGMNHFDA

-2325 GETVTAIELAPEGT
+2325 GETVTAMELAPEGT

-2363 ADIKTADELNLPK
+2363 ADIKTSDELNLPK
-2376 PEVVYHNEVS
+2376 PEVIYHNEVS
-2386 QPTEIQRGLVKQLSE
+2386 QPTEIQKALVKELSE
-2401 RASKVHARQ
+2401 RATKVHARQ

-2442 PGTKVNRCVD
+2442 PNTKVNKCVD
-2452 NVFKIWEDTRADRLT
+2452 NVFKIWEDGADKKLT
-2467 QILFCDLSTP
+2467 QLIFCDLSTP
-2477 GKGFSVYDDIRSKLI
+2477 GKGFSVYDDIKKKLV
-2492 ARGVPVNEIAFIH
+2492 ARGVPESEIAFIH
-2505 SADTDAKKK
+2505 DANTDEKKK
-2514 ELFAKVRSGQVRVLM
+2514 ALFAKVRSGQVRVLM

-2578 VYRYVTENSFD
+2578 VYRYVTENTFD

-2653 LLKSSFQSQKYSLEY
+2653 LLKSSFQSQKYTLE
-2668 DLLRYFPKEI
+2668 DNLARYFPREI
-2678 AETKARITSLESD
+2678 AETKARIAALESD
-2691 IQTRDAYPVPADGF
+2691 IQTRDAHLVPADSF
-2705 AGIELDGVRYTERVA
+2705 VGIELDGVRYTERIA

-2731 VQDMEPVHVGS
+2731 VQDTKPVHVGS
-2742 FRGFDVEISLSEF
+2742 FRGFDVKVSLEQF
-2755 GKYSLTLKGAA
+2755 GKHGLTLKGAA
-2766 EHHVE
+2766 EHRIE
-2771 LGSDALGN
+2771 LGADALGN
-2779 ILRVENVLTGMDKQL
+2779 IMRVENALASLDKKL
-2794 EKNRARLEDLERQT
+2794 DTNRVRLVDLERQV
-2808 ENARAELEKPFP
+2808 ENAHAELEKSFP

-2839 DMENNIQPEPVSEE
+2839 DVENNAPPEPVAEE
-2853 KEEERPSLLAK
+2853 KEEDRTSLLAK

>member
-1 MSRNYKYSFPDQ
+1 MSRNYKYDFTDQ

-23 SACAGYDVWTQ
+23 SACAGYDVWTG

-43 AKGIGLV
+43 AKGIALV
-50 DNTGDVPR
+50 DNSGDMPR

-69 ARRNSRP
+69 TRRSSRP
-76 FEPWQVNSENTNVVA
+76 LRPWTVNDEN
-91 SMLEQH
+91 
-97 FGVEPRVSLAEQLEV
+97 LAEVQLGLKQDFGAEGEWLSSQLQD
-112 VAAQL
+112 AAHDL
-117 ADEYWLDNSED
+117 AEMYFDAHRHD
-128 ILGIVD
+128 IGAIID
-134 GSFLEGYDEFTIGV
+134 GSFMAGYDESELRDSFI
-148 KFRNAAVVSLTHSL
+148 RAASVSTAYALIS
-162 LARCGFEPDN
+162 RCGYDPEAYFAPDDFAF
-172 YLTPENFEDV
+172 LT
-182 FEWNTPEA
+182 EWNTPSA
-190 VTALGTAVSSINQTV
+190 ATALGSAVSENTQLV
-205 LREIERSIRSY
+205 LREIERTIRSY
-216 ERSQRHDRNNL
+216 ERSLHNDRTNLHDSKR
-227 QNSERSTDSESQ
+227 RTDSR
-239 PARDGANR
+239 PDLARDGADWTL
-247 PVRENASTL
+247 REAAAEVSA
-256 PQGAPPG
+256 GAPSG
-263 AVEPSRAERDVVRA
+263 AVEPA
-277 PARDRAGG
+277 RAGG
-285 TEPHRPYAAETRGGG
+285 DAVQAPTRDRDGGSEPYRPDAAETGGG
-300 GRDGGAESRRPD
+300 GRRDGVVEGHRSA

-320 LQGRGRGSS
+320 LQGAGRRSS

-349 SAFVCPQEVI
+349 SAFSCPQEVI
-359 DAVLR
+359 DAILR

-379 LEKQRSLDEIAAFLP
+379 FEKQHSLDEIAAFLP
-394 TVYHGGAGVT
+394 TVYHGGVGVV
-404 VDGERYAAWMGSDG
+404 VDGERYAAWMSTDG
-418 IRIARGNAA
+418 IRIAQGNAA
-427 RYAHDSQL
+427 RYERDVHL
-435 IPWHD
+435 VTWGD
-440 ATQRISE
+440 ASRRIDE
-447 LLAAGQ
+447 LLDAGQ
-453 FAGEWELERSAVKE
+453 YAGEWELERSTATE
-467 RELLAQQI
+467 RELLAQQM
-475 VYLYRDLVDGQE
+475 VYLYRDLADGQDS
-487 NSLFPSL
+487 NFFPSL

-508 VAAMLAD
+508 VAAMLSD
-515 HGQCETLIAE
+515 HKQCETLLSE
-525 YRDFLAAYKS
+525 YRDFLATYRA
-535 DRSVLRFHYHKT
+535 DRSILRFNYHNT
-547 NEILS
+547 NKILN
-552 SLESQLLPR
+552 SLESQLLLR
-561 VQFHADTEII
+561 VQFHADTELI

-578 TQDEIDKLLRDGGST
+578 TQDEIDRILRDGGST

-601 RYFTEEHSTEDKAD
+601 RYFTEAHSVEDKAD

-628 ALSDAPGSDE
+628 ALSDAPGSNE
-638 NHDAMGME
+638 NHDAKGME
-646 LSKGGCENVTLSW
+646 LSKGGCENVSLTW
-659 RQIARRIDTLIASDR
+659 RQIARRIDELIAADR
-674 FMTALELAVYDTH
+674 FMADVELAMYDTH

-701 DTDIVLVQYGGA
+701 DNDIVLVQYGGA

-721 ETAAHALGQRTRQA
+721 ETTAHALGQRTRQA

-740 VEILEEQIEPA
+740 VEIMEEQIEPA
-751 QDALRAYKPVT
+751 LDALRTYKPVT
-762 LNYEN
+762 FSYEN

-775 HLPDERREQYEQRL
+775 HLPEDMRAQYEQQL
-789 YEALMASDHYADAV
+789 YDTLMANESYINAV
-803 MNSDEENAALTGERV
+803 MNSDAESAALTGERV
-818 LREYAAD
+818 LREFAAD
-825 SGDRDFQRAYYDNPS
+825 SDDRDFQRAYYDNPR

-846 RAALDAAY
+846 RVALDAAY
-854 HDLSEPPEEDTPVVR
+854 HDLSEPP
-869 PRDPLAPAYSVG
+869 
-881 DFVWI
+881 
-886 ERRQFE
+886 
-892 ITDIQNGY
+892 
-900 VELLQSGL
+900 
-908 GIPIYRSESKEYFE
+908 
-922 QYIKQDV
+922 
-929 RNRQITDFLT
+929 
-939 ADLDD
+939 
-944 ESGQLVNRL
+944 
-953 LTDEDRAQIAHWL
+953 
-966 RDGEGNTQISERLEA
+966 
-981 LLSVRE
+981 
-987 GVEPDGLHYSM
+987 
-998 PDDDGNIVVAGFM
+998 
-1011 PWEQLAGAVRGMY
+1011 
-1024 KRDMA
+1024 
-1029 RGIENEAG
+1029 
-1037 APDIT
+1037 
-1042 YLDLKE
+1042 
-1048 TPAEDEPEFD
+1048 AEDEPELD

-1063 IQPRDPMTSA
+1063 IQPREPMSSA
-1073 YGVGDFVWYEGR
+1073 YGVGDFVWFEGR

-1092 QRGYVELLPPELPI
+1092 QRGYVELLPPGMAI
-1106 PVYRTENRADFERG
+1106 PVYRTESRADFERG
-1120 LLADERNRYITDYLT
+1120 LHSDERNRYITDYL
-1135 ADLSDDAQE
+1135 AAELNDDAHE
-1144 YTSNVLTHEDREQ
+1144 YVWSVLTPEDRAQ
-1157 ISAWLRDGDSNA
+1157 ISAWLRAGEGNT
-1169 QLAYNLAELLTG
+1169 QLAEGLAEMFAG
-1181 RDGVEPD
+1181 RGGAETD
-1188 GLHYS
+1188 GLHYR
-1193 IPDDNGN
+1193 IPDDAGN
-1200 IVVAGFVPWEQLA
+1200 IVATGFVPWEQLA
-1213 EALRGMLRDDPEA
+1213 GAVRGMYRDDPEV
-1226 FEHVS
+1226 FEQEPGIAVEGS
-1231 SSAVDQP
+1231 GASDAVDARP
-1238 EVVSE
+1238 EIRE
-1243 TDTKFQEKT
+1243 HT
-1252 VAYYEAEKTRLPY
+1252 VAYYDAEKTHLPY
-1265 DVVFQTIGSAPEP
+1265 DVVFQTIGAAPEP
-1278 EPEPEPAPSTPRNF
+1278 EPTPTTPHNF
-1292 RITDDH
+1292 HITDEH
-1298 LGEGGAKSR
+1298 LGEGGAKAR
-1307 FRANMDAIH
+1307 FRANMDAVTT
-1316 LLKQLEAEGHTATP
+1316 LKRIEAEGRAATV

-1341 WGAIPDAFDENKGD
+1341 WGAIPDAFDESKPE
-1355 WAKEY
+1355 WKREFE
-1360 AELKA
+1360 ELKA
-1365 TLTPEEYEAARGSTL
+1365 ALAPEEYEAARGSTL

-1416 FFGLLPESMA
+1416 FFGLLPESMVG
-1426 ASELHGVEL
+1426 SELHGVEL

-1494 YFAAKMLDQ
+1494 YFATKMLDQ

-1521 RDESVRRY
+1521 KDESVRRY
-1529 LAARGELLG
+1529 LAERGELLG

-1555 VTDIIFLQRREAPL
+1555 VSDIIFLQRREMPL
-1569 TELPG
+1569 TELPD
-1574 WVYTGENEDGF
+1574 WVHTGDTPEGF
-1585 KINQYFLDHPEMVL
+1585 KVNQYFLDHPEMVL
-1599 GTPTAESTQYAAQD
+1599 GTTIAESTQYAAQD
-1613 YTVAPIEGADLAEQ
+1613 YTVAPIDGADLAAQ
-1627 LREAI
+1627 LHEAI
-1632 RHIHGEYTERD
+1632 QYIHGEYVERD
-1643 IEENTVSDI
+1643 IEENAVSDI
-1652 MPADPDV
+1652 MPASPDV
-1659 RNYSYALVG
+1659 RNYSFTLVG
-1668 GDVFYREGG
+1668 GDVYYREGG

-1683 VSAAADERIKGMM
+1683 VSAGTAERIKSLM

-1702 RRLIELQTMDAS
+1702 RRLIELQTIDAG
-1714 DEMIASEQR
+1714 DGVIAAEQR
-1723 KLNELYDA
+1723 RLNELYDA
-1731 FTAKHGLIS
+1731 FTAKHGLING
-1740 SRENKRAFDAD
+1740 RENKRAFDAD

-1757 CSLEILDEDGRLERK
+1757 CSLEIHDDDGNLERK

-1786 VEHTEAAVEALAVSM
+1786 VEHTETEVESLAVSM
-1801 NEKARVDLPY
+1801 NEKARVELPY

-1836 KDHYITADEYL
+1836 TDHYITADEYL

-1868 NINVEELR
+1868 NINVEALR

-1892 GATWIEPQYIK
+1892 GSTWIEPQYIR
-1903 QFITE
+1903 QFIDE

-1929 EWRVEGKGAV
+1929 EWRVEGKSAV
-1939 GANDVN
+1939 GVSDVN

-1965 NLRDVRIYDRVEDA
+1965 NLRDVRVYDKVVDA

-2009 LWKDADRRQTLVAKY
+2009 LWKDADRRQALVAKY

-2035 YDGSHLTFPSMNP
+2035 YDGSHLTFPGMNP
-2048 EIELRQHQRDAIA
+2048 EITLRKHQRDAIA

-2134 ANRKKFCA
+2134 ANRQKFCA
-2142 RIATGNYDAVI
+2142 RIATGGYDAVI

-2167 RQERLLQDQIDEITE
+2167 RQEQLLQDQIDEITE
-2182 GIRELKRA
+2182 GIRELKSS
-2190 NGERFSIKAMERAK
+2190 NGERFSIKAMERTK

-2231 RLFVDESH
+2231 RLFVDEAHS
-2239 AFKNLYYQTKMQN
+2239 FKNLYYQTKMQN
-2252 VAGLSSA
+2252 VAGLSNA

-2297 VYTMQRYLQ
+2297 LYTMQRYLQ
-2306 HDALERLGLNHFDA
+2306 HDTLENLGMSHFDA

-2325 GETVTAIELAPEGT
+2325 GETVTAMELAPEGS

-2351 NLPELMSLFREV
+2351 NLPELMSIFKEV
-2363 ADIKTADELNLPK
+2363 ADIKTSDELNLPK

-2386 QPTEIQRGLVKQLSE
+2386 QPTEIQKALVKELSE
-2401 RASKVHARQ
+2401 RATKVHARQ

-2430 DQRVVNPLLPDE
+2430 DQRVINPLLPDE

-2452 NVFKIWEDTRADRLT
+2452 NVFKIWEDTKSDRLT

-2477 GKGFSVYDDIRSKLI
+2477 GEGFSVYDDIRSKLI
-2492 ARGVPVNEIAFIH
+2492 ARGVPENEIAFIH
-2505 SADTDAKKK
+2505 DANTDEKKK
-2514 ELFAKVRSGQVRVLM
+2514 ALFAKVRSGQVRVLM

-2578 VYRYVTENSFD
+2578 VYRYVTENTFD

-2653 LLKSSFQSQKYSLEY
+2653 LLKSSFQSQKYTLE
-2668 DLLRYFPKEI
+2668 DNLARYFPREI
-2678 AETKARITSLESD
+2678 AETKERIAALESD
-2691 IQTRDAYPVPADGF
+2691 IQTRDAHPVPADSF
-2705 AGIELDGVRYTERVA
+2705 VGIELDGVRYTERIA

-2731 VQDMEPVHVGS
+2731 VQDTKPVHVGS
-2742 FRGFDVEISLSEF
+2742 FRGFEVEVSLEQF
-2755 GKYSLTLKGAA
+2755 GKHGLTLKGAA
-2766 EHHVE
+2766 GHHVE
-2771 LGSDALGN
+2771 LGADALGN
-2779 ILRVENVLTGMDKQL
+2779 IMRVENAIAGMNRQL
-2794 EKNRARLEDLERQT
+2794 EKNCARLADLEQQVK
-2808 ENARAELEKPFP
+2808 NAQAELEKPFP

-2839 DMENNIQPEPVSEE
+2839 DMENNAPPEPVAEE
-2853 KEEERPSLLAK
+2853 NEDERPSLLAK
-2864 LKEPIPLYQ
+2864 LKEPIPLYEPKPQ
-2873 SKQSQH
+2873 QQIR
-2879 QAKEACL
+2879 EACR

>member
-1 MSRNYKYSFPDQ
+1 M
-13 VLIHAQRPDA
+13 
-23 SACAGYDVWTQ
+23 
-34 RMGRYVRRG
+34 
-43 AKGIGLV
+43 
-50 DNTGDVPR
+50 
-58 LRYVFDVSDTG
+58 
-69 ARRNSRP
+69 
-76 FEPWQVNSENTNVVA
+76 
-91 SMLEQH
+91 
-97 FGVEPRVSLAEQLEV
+97 
-112 VAAQL
+112 
-117 ADEYWLDNSED
+117 
-128 ILGIVD
+128 
-134 GSFLEGYDEFTIGV
+134 
-148 KFRNAAVVSLTHSL
+148 
-162 LARCGFEPDN
+162 
-172 YLTPENFEDV
+172 
-182 FEWNTPEA
+182 
-190 VTALGTAVSSINQTV
+190 
-205 LREIERSIRSY
+205 
-216 ERSQRHDRNNL
+216 
-227 QNSERSTDSESQ
+227 
-239 PARDGANR
+239 
-247 PVRENASTL
+247 
-256 PQGAPPG
+256 
-263 AVEPSRAERDVVRA
+263 
-277 PARDRAGG
+277 
-285 TEPHRPYAAETRGGG
+285 
-300 GRDGGAESRRPD
+300 
-312 EVDGPDER
+312 
-320 LQGRGRGSS
+320 
-329 SERVNLQLN
+329 
-338 LFDEAEDAQAP
+338 
-349 SAFVCPQEVI
+349 
-359 DAVLR
+359 LR
-364 VGENTSYLRERVVAE
+364 VGENTSYLHERVVAE
-379 LEKQRSLDEIAAFLP
+379 FEKQRSLDEISAFLP
-394 TVYHGGAGVT
+394 TVYHGGVGVT
-404 VDGERYAAWMGSDG
+404 VDGERYSAWLDADG
-418 IRIARGNAA
+418 IRIAHGESA
-427 RYAHDSQL
+427 RYARDSQL
-435 IPWHD
+435 LTWHD
-440 ATQRISE
+440 AAQRISK
-447 LLAAGQ
+447 LLSAGQ
-453 FAGEWELERSAVKE
+453 YAGSWELERAAATE
-467 RELLAQQI
+467 RRLLAEQLW
-475 VYLYRDLVDGQE
+475 YLRHDMADERRGD
-487 NSLFPSL
+487 LFPSMA
-494 DGIKSGLFPDVTER
+494 GITRTTFPEETKR

-515 HGQCETLIAE
+515 REQCEKLLGE
-525 YRDFLAAYKS
+525 YRDFLAAYRA
-535 DRSVLRFHYHKT
+535 DRSILRFNYHNT
-547 NEILS
+547 NKILN

-561 VQFHADTEII
+561 VQFHADKELL
-571 PSPHQFI
+571 PSVPQFI
-578 TQDEIDKLLRDGGST
+578 TQDEIDRILRDGGST

-601 RYFTEEHSTEDKAD
+601 RYFTEEHSVEDKAD

-628 ALSDAPGSDE
+628 ALSDAPGSNE
-638 NHDAMGME
+638 NHDAKGME
-646 LSKGGCENVTLSW
+646 LSKGGCENVSLTW
-659 RQIARRIDTLIASDR
+659 RQVARRIDTLIASDR
-674 FMTALELAVYDTH
+674 FMTALELAMYDTH

-701 DTDIVLVQYGGA
+701 DNDIVLVQYGSA
-713 FYTYGADA
+713 FYTYGSDA

-740 VEILEEQIEPA
+740 VEIMDEQFEPA
-751 QDALRAYKPVT
+751 LDALRAYKPVT
-762 LNYEN
+762 LSYEN

-775 HLPDERREQYEQRL
+775 HLPDNLREQYEQRL
-789 YEALMASDHYADAV
+789 YEALIASDYYADAV
-803 MNSDEENAALTGERV
+803 MNSDAENAALTGERV

-825 SGDRDFQRAYYDNPS
+825 SDDRDFQRAYYDNPR

-846 RAALDAAY
+846 RVALDAAY
-854 HDLSEPPEEDTPVVR
+854 HDLSEPP
-869 PRDPLAPAYSVG
+869 
-881 DFVWI
+881 
-886 ERRQFE
+886 
-892 ITDIQNGY
+892 
-900 VELLQSGL
+900 
-908 GIPIYRSESKEYFE
+908 
-922 QYIKQDV
+922 
-929 RNRQITDFLT
+929 
-939 ADLDD
+939 
-944 ESGQLVNRL
+944 
-953 LTDEDRAQIAHWL
+953 
-966 RDGEGNTQISERLEA
+966 
-981 LLSVRE
+981 
-987 GVEPDGLHYSM
+987 
-998 PDDDGNIVVAGFM
+998 
-1011 PWEQLAGAVRGMY
+1011 
-1024 KRDMA
+1024 
-1029 RGIENEAG
+1029 
-1037 APDIT
+1037 
-1042 YLDLKE
+1042 
-1048 TPAEDEPEFD
+1048 AEDEPELD

-1063 IQPRDPMTSA
+1063 IQPREPMASA
-1073 YGVGDFVWYEGR
+1073 YGVGDFVWFEGR

-1092 QRGYVELLPPELPI
+1092 QRGYVELLPPGMAI
-1106 PVYRTENRADFERG
+1106 PVYRTESRADFERG
-1120 LLADERNRYITDYLT
+1120 LHSDERNRYITDYL
-1135 ADLSDDAQE
+1135 AAELNDDAHE
-1144 YTSNVLTHEDREQ
+1144 YVWSVLTPEDRAQ
-1157 ISAWLRDGDSNA
+1157 ISAWLRAGDSNA
-1169 QLAYNLAELLTG
+1169 QLAERLTERLSGREGAEK
-1181 RDGVEPD
+1181 D
-1188 GLHYS
+1188 GLHYR
-1193 IPDDNGN
+1193 IPDDAGN
-1200 IVVAGFVPWEQLA
+1200 IVATGFVPWEQLA
-1213 EALRGMLRDDPEA
+1213 EAVRGMYRDDPEV
-1226 FEHVS
+1226 FEQEPGI
-1231 SSAVDQP
+1231 AVEQP
-1238 EVVSE
+1238 KNVDEANH
-1243 TDTKFQEKT
+1243 KFREHT
-1252 VAYYEAEKTRLPY
+1252 VAYYDAEANHLPY

-1278 EPEPEPAPSTPRNF
+1278 EPTPTTPRNF
-1292 RITDDH
+1292 RIMDDQ
-1298 LGEGGAKSR
+1298 LGEGGAKAR
-1307 FRANMDAIH
+1307 FRANMDAITTI
-1316 LLKQLEAEGHTATP
+1316 KRIEAEGRAATA

-1360 AELKA
+1360 AEMKA
-1365 TLTPEEYEAARGSTL
+1365 ALTPEEYEAVRSSTL

-1397 GNMGFEGGRI
+1397 VNLGFEGGRI
-1407 LEPSMGVGN
+1407 LEPAMGVGN
-1416 FFGLLPESMA
+1416 FFGLLPDSMSS
-1426 ASELHGVEL
+1426 SELHGVEL
-1435 DSITGRVA
+1435 DSITGRIA
-1443 KQLYPEAEITVAG
+1443 KQLYPEAEVTVAG
-1456 FETTNRPGYYDLAV
+1456 FEATSRPGFYDLAV

-1521 RDESVRRY
+1521 KDESVRRY
-1529 LAARGELLG
+1529 LAERGELLG

-1555 VTDIIFLQRREAPL
+1555 VSDIIFLQRRELPL
-1569 TELPG
+1569 TELPD
-1574 WVYTGENEDGF
+1574 WVHTGDTPEGF
-1585 KINQYFLDHPEMVL
+1585 KVNKYFLQHPEMVL
-1599 GTPTAESTQYAAQD
+1599 GTPTAESTQYADQD

-1627 LREAI
+1627 LHEAI
-1632 RHIHGEYTERD
+1632 QHIHGEYTEREIEQAEVPD
-1643 IEENTVSDI
+1643 II
-1652 MPADPDV
+1652 PAEPDV
-1659 RNYSYALVG
+1659 RNYSFTLVD

-1683 VSAAADERIKGMM
+1683 VSAAMSERIKGLM

-1702 RRLIELQTMDAS
+1702 RRLIELQMMDAG
-1714 DEMIASEQR
+1714 EGVIAAEQR
-1723 KLNELYDA
+1723 RLNELYDD

-1740 SRENKRAFDAD
+1740 GRENKRAFDAD

-1757 CSLEILDEDGRLERK
+1757 CSLEILDDDGRLERK

-1786 VEHTEAAVEALAVSM
+1786 VEHTETAVEALAVSM

-1836 KDHYITADEYL
+1836 TDHYITADEYL

-1861 AKNDTAF
+1861 AESDQSYSV
-1868 NINVEELR
+1868 NVDALR
-1876 AAQPRDLTA
+1876 AAQPHDLTA

-1892 GATWIEPQYIK
+1892 GATWIEPRYIR
-1903 QFITE
+1903 QFINE

-1929 EWRVEGKGAV
+1929 EWRVEGKSAT

-1945 AYNTYGTQRMNA
+1945 SYNTYGTQRMNA

-1965 NLRDVRIYDRVEDA
+1965 NLRDVRIYDKVVDA

-1990 ETTLAQQKQQV
+1990 ETTIAQQKQQV

-2009 LWKDADRRQTLVAKY
+2009 LWKDADRRQALVAKY
-2024 NELFNSVKPRE
+2024 NELFNSSKPRE
-2035 YDGSHLTFPSMNP
+2035 YDGSHLTFPGMNP

-2089 AKRLGLCSKSMF
+2089 AKRLGLCSKPMF

-2134 ANRKKFCA
+2134 ANRQKFCA

-2167 RQERLLQDQIDEITE
+2167 RQEQLLQDQIDEITE
-2182 GIRELKRA
+2182 GIRELKSS
-2190 NGERFSIKAMERAK
+2190 NGERFSIKAMERTK

-2216 SPKDD
+2216 SPRDD
-2221 VVTFEELGID
+2221 VVTFEELGVD
-2231 RLFVDESH
+2231 RLFVDEAHSH
-2239 AFKNLYYQTKMQN
+2239 KNLYYQTKMQN
-2252 VAGLSSA
+2252 VAGLSSS

-2297 VYTMQRYLQ
+2297 LYTMQRYLQ
-2306 HDALERLGLNHFDA
+2306 HDTLENLGMSHFDA

-2325 GETVTAIELAPEGT
+2325 GETVTAMELAPEGT

-2351 NLPELMSLFREV
+2351 NLPELMSIFKEV

-2386 QPTEIQRGLVKQLSE
+2386 QPTEIQKGLVKQLSE
-2401 RASKVHARQ
+2401 RATKVHARQ

-2442 PGTKVNRCVD
+2442 SGTKVNRCVD
-2452 NVFKIWEDTRADRLT
+2452 NVFKIWEDTKADRLT

-2477 GKGFSVYDDIRSKLI
+2477 GKGFSVYDDIKKKLV
-2492 ARGVPVNEIAFIH
+2492 ARGVPENEIAFIH
-2505 SADTDAKKK
+2505 NADTDAKKK

-2634 GDPRIKEKMN
+2634 GDPRIKEKMD
-2644 LDVEVSKLR
+2644 LDVQVAKLR
-2653 LLKSSFQSQKYSLEY
+2653 LLKSNFHSQRYMLE
-2668 DLLRYFPKEI
+2668 DNLARYFPREI
-2678 AETKARITSLESD
+2678 AETKARIAALESD
-2691 IQTRDAYPVPADGF
+2691 IQTRDAHPVPADSF
-2705 AGIELDGVRYTERVA
+2705 VGIELDGVRYTERIA

-2731 VQDMEPVHVGS
+2731 VQDTRPVHVGS
-2742 FRGFDVEISLSEF
+2742 FRGFDVEVSLEQF
-2755 GKYSLTLKGAA
+2755 GKYVLTLNGAS

-2771 LGSDALGN
+2771 LGADALGN
-2779 ILRVENVLTGMDKQL
+2779 ILRVENAIASLDKKL
-2794 EKNRARLEDLERQT
+2794 DTNRARLEDLERQT
-2808 ENARAELEKPFP
+2808 ENAREELEKPFP

-2839 DMENNIQPEPVSEE
+2839 DMENSAPPEPVAEE
-2853 KEEERPSLLAK
+2853 NEDERPSLLAK

-2873 SKQSQH
+2873 SEQSQH

>member
-1 MSRNYKYSFPDQ
+1 M
-13 VLIHAQRPDA
+13 
-23 SACAGYDVWTQ
+23 
-34 RMGRYVRRG
+34 
-43 AKGIGLV
+43 
-50 DNTGDVPR
+50 
-58 LRYVFDVSDTG
+58 
-69 ARRNSRP
+69 
-76 FEPWQVNSENTNVVA
+76 
-91 SMLEQH
+91 
-97 FGVEPRVSLAEQLEV
+97 
-112 VAAQL
+112 
-117 ADEYWLDNSED
+117 
-128 ILGIVD
+128 
-134 GSFLEGYDEFTIGV
+134 
-148 KFRNAAVVSLTHSL
+148 
-162 LARCGFEPDN
+162 
-172 YLTPENFEDV
+172 
-182 FEWNTPEA
+182 
-190 VTALGTAVSSINQTV
+190 
-205 LREIERSIRSY
+205 
-216 ERSQRHDRNNL
+216 
-227 QNSERSTDSESQ
+227 
-239 PARDGANR
+239 
-247 PVRENASTL
+247 
-256 PQGAPPG
+256 
-263 AVEPSRAERDVVRA
+263 
-277 PARDRAGG
+277 
-285 TEPHRPYAAETRGGG
+285 
-300 GRDGGAESRRPD
+300 
-312 EVDGPDER
+312 
-320 LQGRGRGSS
+320 
-329 SERVNLQLN
+329 
-338 LFDEAEDAQAP
+338 
-349 SAFVCPQEVI
+349 
-359 DAVLR
+359 
-364 VGENTSYLRERVVAE
+364 VAE
-379 LEKQRSLDEIAAFLP
+379 FEKQRSLDEIAAFLP
-394 TVYHGGAGVT
+394 TVYRGGVGVS

-418 IRIARGNAA
+418 IRIAQGNAA

-475 VYLYRDLVDGQE
+475 VYLYRDLADGQE

-508 VAAMLAD
+508 VTEMLAN
-515 HGQCETLIAE
+515 HEHCETLLGE
-525 YRDFLAAYKS
+525 YRDFLAAYKA

-578 TQDEIDKLLRDGGST
+578 TQDEIDRLLCDGGIT
-593 SGGKWRIF
+593 RGGKWRIF
-601 RYFTEEHSTEDKAD
+601 RYFTEEHSTEDKAE

-775 HLPDERREQYEQRL
+775 HLPGDMRAQYEQQL
-789 YEALMASDHYADAV
+789 YDTLMANESYINAV
-803 MNSDEENAALTGERV
+803 MNSDAESAALTGERV
-818 LREYAAD
+818 LREFAAD
-825 SGDRDFQRAYYDNPS
+825 SDDRDFQRAYYDNPR

-846 RAALDAAY
+846 RVALDAAY
-854 HDLSEPPEEDTPVVR
+854 HDLSEPPAEDEPAVR
-869 PRDPLAPAYSVG
+869 PRDP
-881 DFVWI
+881 
-886 ERRQFE
+886 
-892 ITDIQNGY
+892 
-900 VELLQSGL
+900 
-908 GIPIYRSESKEYFE
+908 
-922 QYIKQDV
+922 
-929 RNRQITDFLT
+929 
-939 ADLDD
+939 
-944 ESGQLVNRL
+944 
-953 LTDEDRAQIAHWL
+953 
-966 RDGEGNTQISERLEA
+966 
-981 LLSVRE
+981 
-987 GVEPDGLHYSM
+987 
-998 PDDDGNIVVAGFM
+998 
-1011 PWEQLAGAVRGMY
+1011 
-1024 KRDMA
+1024 MA
-1029 RGIENEAG
+1029 
-1037 APDIT
+1037 
-1042 YLDLKE
+1042 
-1048 TPAEDEPEFD
+1048 
-1058 DTPVN
+1058 
-1063 IQPRDPMTSA
+1063 SA

-1085 EYQITDL
+1085 EYQITNL
-1092 QRGYVELLPPELPI
+1092 QRGHVELLPPGMAI
-1106 PVYRTENRADFERG
+1106 PVYRTESRADLERG
-1120 LLADERNRYITDYLT
+1120 LRSDERNRYITDYIT
-1135 ADLSDDAQE
+1135 VELSDDARI
-1144 YTSNVLTHEDREQ
+1144 YVSDVLTQEDRVQ
-1157 ISAWLRDGDSNA
+1157 ISAWLRDGDSNV
-1169 QLAYNLAELLTG
+1169 QLADNLAELLTG

-1188 GLHYS
+1188 GLHYK
-1193 IPDDNGN
+1193 IPNNNGN
-1200 IVVAGFVPWEQLA
+1200 NVVAGFVPWNQLA
-1213 EALRGMLRDDPEA
+1213 GAVRGIYRDDPRM
-1226 FEHVS
+1226 FEHEPDITVEGS
-1231 SSAVDQP
+1231 AEVPLSNDAVDVEP
-1238 EVVSE
+1238 EIRE
-1243 TDTKFQEKT
+1243 RT
-1252 VAYYEAEKTRLPY
+1252 VAYYEAEANHLPF
-1265 DVVFQTIGSAPEP
+1265 DVEIRTIHTAPPEP
-1278 EPEPEPAPSTPRNF
+1278 EQVSELPTQPHNF

-1298 LGEGGAKSR
+1298 LGEGGAKAR
-1307 FRANMDAIH
+1307 FRANMDAITT
-1316 LLKQLEAEGHTATP
+1316 LKRIEAEGRAATA
-1330 DEQETLSRYTG
+1330 DEQEVLSRYTG
-1341 WGAIPDAFDENKGD
+1341 WGAIPDAFDESKSD

-1365 TLTPEEYEAARGSTL
+1365 ALTPEEYEAVRSSTL

-1397 GNMGFEGGRI
+1397 ANLGFEGGRI
-1407 LEPSMGVGN
+1407 LEPSCGVGN

-1426 ASELHGVEL
+1426 NSQLYGVEL
-1435 DSITGRVA
+1435 DSITGRIA
-1443 KQLYPEAEITVAG
+1443 QQLYPEAEITVVG
-1456 FETTNRPGYYDLAV
+1456 FETTNRPGFFDLAV

-1476 NYQVFDPEYNR
+1476 NYQVFDPGYNR

-1521 RDESVRRY
+1521 KDESARRY
-1529 LAARGELLG
+1529 LAERGELLG

-1546 FRANAGTEV
+1546 FRANAGTDV
-1555 VTDIIFLQRREAPL
+1555 VSDIIFLQRREKPV
-1569 TELPG
+1569 TEFPE
-1574 WVYTGENEDGF
+1574 WVHVGENEDGF
-1585 KINQYFLDHPEMVL
+1585 TVNRYFLDHPEMVL
-1599 GTPTAESTQYAAQD
+1599 GTPTDESTQYGRQD
-1613 YTVAPIEGADLAEQ
+1613 YTVAPIEGADLAAQ
-1627 LREAI
+1627 LHEAI
-1632 RHIHGEYTERD
+1632 KHIHGEYTECEIEQAEVPD
-1643 IEENTVSDI
+1643 II
-1652 MPADPDV
+1652 PAEPDV
-1659 RNYSYALVG
+1659 RNYSFTLVD

-1683 VSAAADERIKGMM
+1683 VSAGTAERIKGLM

-1702 RRLIELQTMDAS
+1702 RRLIELQTIDAG
-1714 DEMIASEQR
+1714 DGVIAAEQR
-1723 KLNELYDA
+1723 RLNELYDD

-1740 SRENKRAFDAD
+1740 GRENKRAFDAD

-1757 CSLEILDEDGRLERK
+1757 CSLEILDDDGRLERK
-1772 SDMFTKRTIQPHRP
+1772 SDMFTKRTIQPQRP
-1786 VEHTEAAVEALAVSM
+1786 VEHTETSAEALAVSM
-1801 NEKARVDLPY
+1801 NERARVDLPY
-1811 MAKLCGK
+1811 MARLCGK
-1818 SEDEVA
+1818 SEDEVVS
-1824 AELQGVIFRVPG
+1824 ELQGVIFRIPG
-1836 KDHYITADEYL
+1836 TERYVTADEYL

-1861 AKNDTAF
+1861 AESDPSYSV
-1868 NINVEELR
+1868 NVEALR
-1876 AAQPRDLTA
+1876 AAQPHDLTA

-1892 GATWIEPQYIK
+1892 GATWIEPRYIR
-1903 QFITE
+1903 QFINE

-1916 SQSIKVH
+1916 SQNIKVH

-1929 EWRVEGKGAV
+1929 EWRVEGKSAV
-1939 GANDVN
+1939 GASDVN
-1945 AYNTYGTQRMNA
+1945 AYSTYGTQRMNA

-1965 NLRDVRIYDRVEDA
+1965 NLRDVRVFDRVEDEN
-1979 DGTERRVLNSK
+1979 GSEKRVLNSK

-2009 LWKDADRRQTLVAKY
+2009 LWKDVDRRQTLVAKY
-2024 NELFNSVKPRE
+2024 NELFNSTKPRE
-2035 YDGSHLTFPSMNP
+2035 YDGSHLTFPGMNP
-2048 EIELRQHQRDAIA
+2048 EITLRKHQRDAIA

-2134 ANRKKFCA
+2134 ANRQKFCA

-2182 GIRELKRA
+2182 GIRELKSS
-2190 NGERFSIKAMERAK
+2190 NGERFSIKAMERTK

-2231 RLFVDESH
+2231 RLFVDEAHS
-2239 AFKNLYYQTKMQN
+2239 FKNLYYQTKMQN
-2252 VAGLSSA
+2252 VAGLSNA

-2273 LDEKTGSKGVVF
+2273 LDEKTGSKGIVF

-2325 GETVTAIELAPEGT
+2325 GETVTAMELAPEGS

-2351 NLPELMSLFREV
+2351 NLPELMSLFKEV
-2363 ADIKTADELNLPK
+2363 ADIKTSDELNLPK

-2386 QPTEIQRGLVKQLSE
+2386 QPTEIQKALVKELSE
-2401 RASKVHARQ
+2401 RATKVHARQ

-2430 DQRVVNPLLPDE
+2430 DQRVINPLLPDE
-2442 PGTKVNRCVD
+2442 PGTKVNRCVG
-2452 NVFKIWEDTRADRLT
+2452 NVFKIWEDTKADRLT

-2477 GKGFSVYDDIRSKLI
+2477 GKGFSVYDDVKTKLVE
-2492 ARGVPVNEIAFIH
+2492 RGVPENEIAFIH
-2505 SADTDAKKK
+2505 NADTDAKKK

-2634 GDPRIKEKMN
+2634 GDPRIREKMD
-2644 LDVEVSKLR
+2644 LDVQVAKLR
-2653 LLKSSFQSQKYSLEY
+2653 LLKSSFQSQKYTLE
-2668 DLLRYFPKEI
+2668 DNLARYFPREI
-2678 AETKARITSLESD
+2678 AETKAWIAALESD
-2691 IQTRDAYPVPADGF
+2691 IGMRDTHPVPADGF
-2705 AGIELDGVRYTERVA
+2705 VGIELDGVRYTERIA

-2731 VQDMEPVHVGS
+2731 VQDTRPVHVGS
-2742 FRGFDVEISLSEF
+2742 FRGFDVEVSLEQF
-2755 GKYSLTLKGAA
+2755 GKHVLTLKGLA

-2779 ILRVENVLTGMDKQL
+2779 VMRVENAFTVVDKQL
-2794 EKNRARLEDLERQT
+2794 GKSRARLEDLERQT
-2808 ENARAELEKPFP
+2808 ENAREELEKPFP

-2839 DMENNIQPEPVSEE
+2839 DMENSAPPEPVAEE
-2853 KEEERPSLLAK
+2853 NEDERPSLLAK

-2873 SKQSQH
+2873 SEQSQH

>member
-1 MSRNYKYSFPDQ
+1 M
-13 VLIHAQRPDA
+13 
-23 SACAGYDVWTQ
+23 
-34 RMGRYVRRG
+34 
-43 AKGIGLV
+43 
-50 DNTGDVPR
+50 
-58 LRYVFDVSDTG
+58 
-69 ARRNSRP
+69 
-76 FEPWQVNSENTNVVA
+76 
-91 SMLEQH
+91 
-97 FGVEPRVSLAEQLEV
+97 
-112 VAAQL
+112 
-117 ADEYWLDNSED
+117 
-128 ILGIVD
+128 
-134 GSFLEGYDEFTIGV
+134 
-148 KFRNAAVVSLTHSL
+148 
-162 LARCGFEPDN
+162 
-172 YLTPENFEDV
+172 
-182 FEWNTPEA
+182 
-190 VTALGTAVSSINQTV
+190 
-205 LREIERSIRSY
+205 
-216 ERSQRHDRNNL
+216 
-227 QNSERSTDSESQ
+227 
-239 PARDGANR
+239 
-247 PVRENASTL
+247 
-256 PQGAPPG
+256 
-263 AVEPSRAERDVVRA
+263 
-277 PARDRAGG
+277 
-285 TEPHRPYAAETRGGG
+285 
-300 GRDGGAESRRPD
+300 
-312 EVDGPDER
+312 
-320 LQGRGRGSS
+320 
-329 SERVNLQLN
+329 
-338 LFDEAEDAQAP
+338 
-349 SAFVCPQEVI
+349 
-359 DAVLR
+359 LR
-364 VGENTSYLRERVVAE
+364 VGENTSYLHERVVAE
-379 LEKQRSLDEIAAFLP
+379 FEKQRSLDEIAAFLP
-394 TVYHGGAGVT
+394 TVYHGGVGVV
-404 VDGERYAAWMGSDG
+404 VDGERYAAWMSTDG
-418 IRIARGNAA
+418 IRIAQGNAA
-427 RYAHDSQL
+427 RYERDVHL
-435 IPWHD
+435 VTWGD
-440 ATQRISE
+440 ASRRIDE
-447 LLAAGQ
+447 LLDAGQ
-453 FAGEWELERSAVKE
+453 YAGEWELERSTATE
-467 RELLAQQI
+467 RELLAQQM
-475 VYLYRDLVDGQE
+475 VYLYRDLADGQDS
-487 NSLFPSL
+487 NFFPSL

-508 VAAMLAD
+508 VAAMLSD
-515 HGQCETLIAE
+515 HKQCETLLSE
-525 YRDFLAAYKS
+525 YRDFLAAYRA
-535 DRSVLRFHYHKT
+535 DRSILRFNYHNT
-547 NEILS
+547 NKILN
-552 SLESQLLPR
+552 SLESQLMLR
-561 VQFHADTEII
+561 VQFHADTEFI

-578 TQDEIDKLLRDGGST
+578 TQDEIDRILRDDGST

-601 RYFTEEHSTEDKAD
+601 RYFTEAHSVEDKAD
-615 FLKREYGIGGRSH
+615 FLKREYGIGVRSH
-628 ALSDAPGSDE
+628 ALSDAPGSNE
-638 NHDAMGME
+638 NHDARGME
-646 LSKGGCENVTLSW
+646 LSKGGCENVSLTW
-659 RQIARRIDTLIASDR
+659 RQVARRIDALIASDR
-674 FMTALELAVYDTH
+674 FMTALELAMYDTH
-687 TAAYASYNRAKPYH
+687 TAAYASYNRAKPHH
-701 DTDIVLVQYGGA
+701 DNDIVLVQYGGA

-721 ETAAHALGQRTRQA
+721 ETAAQALGQRTRQA

-740 VEILEEQIEPA
+740 VEIMEEQIEPA
-751 QDALRAYKPVT
+751 LDALRAYKPVT
-762 LNYEN
+762 FSYEN

-775 HLPDERREQYEQRL
+775 HLPEDMRAQYEQRL
-789 YEALMASDHYADAV
+789 YDALMSNESYVNAV
-803 MNSDEENAALTGERV
+803 MNSDEENATLTGESV
-818 LREYAAD
+818 LREFVAD
-825 SGDRDFQRAYYDNPS
+825 SEDRDFQRTYYDNPS

-846 RAALDAAY
+846 HAALDAAY
-854 HDLSEPPEEDTPVVR
+854 HDMSEP
-869 PRDPLAPAYSVG
+869 
-881 DFVWI
+881 
-886 ERRQFE
+886 
-892 ITDIQNGY
+892 
-900 VELLQSGL
+900 
-908 GIPIYRSESKEYFE
+908 
-922 QYIKQDV
+922 
-929 RNRQITDFLT
+929 
-939 ADLDD
+939 
-944 ESGQLVNRL
+944 
-953 LTDEDRAQIAHWL
+953 
-966 RDGEGNTQISERLEA
+966 
-981 LLSVRE
+981 
-987 GVEPDGLHYSM
+987 
-998 PDDDGNIVVAGFM
+998 
-1011 PWEQLAGAVRGMY
+1011 
-1024 KRDMA
+1024 
-1029 RGIENEAG
+1029 
-1037 APDIT
+1037 
-1042 YLDLKE
+1042 
-1048 TPAEDEPEFD
+1048 PAEDEPELD

-1063 IQPRDPMTSA
+1063 IQTRDPMSSA
-1073 YGVGDFVWYEGR
+1073 YGVGDFVWFEGS

-1106 PVYRTENRADFERG
+1106 PVYRTERRTDFERG
-1120 LLADERNRYITDYLT
+1120 LRADERNRYITDYLT
-1135 ADLSDDAQE
+1135 AELHDDAHE
-1144 YTSNVLTHEDREQ
+1144 YVWSVLTPEDRAQ
-1157 ISAWLRDGDSNA
+1157 ISAWLRAGEGNT
-1169 QLAYNLAELLTG
+1169 QLAEGLAEMFAG
-1181 RDGVEPD
+1181 RDGAEPD
-1188 GLHYS
+1188 GLHYR
-1193 IPDDNGN
+1193 IPGDNGSV
-1200 IVVAGFVPWEQLA
+1200 VVASLVPWEQLA
-1213 EALRGMLRDDPEA
+1213 GSVRGMYCDDPRV
-1226 FEHVS
+1226 FEHGQ

-1238 EVVSE
+1238 GVVSE
-1243 TDTKFQEKT
+1243 ISSKYQEKT
-1252 VAYYEAEKTRLPY
+1252 VAYYDAEKAHLPY

-1278 EPEPEPAPSTPRNF
+1278 EPTPTTPRNF
-1292 RITDDH
+1292 RIMGDQ
-1298 LGEGGAKSR
+1298 LGEGGAKAR
-1307 FRANMDAIH
+1307 FRANMDAITTI
-1316 LLKQLEAEGHTATP
+1316 KRIEAEGRAATVE
-1330 DEQETLSRYTG
+1330 EQETLSRYTG
-1341 WGAIPDAFDENKGD
+1341 WGAIPDAFDESKSD

-1365 TLTPEEYEAARGSTL
+1365 ALTPEEYEAARGSTL

-1386 PTVIRAIYDAL
+1386 PTVIRAIYEAL

-1416 FFGLLPESMA
+1416 FFGLLPYSMRN
-1426 ASELHGVEL
+1426 SELHGVEL
-1435 DSITGRVA
+1435 DSITGRIA
-1443 KQLYPEAEITVAG
+1443 RQLYPEAEITVAG
-1456 FETTNRPGYYDLAV
+1456 FETTNRPGFYDLAV

-1521 RDESVRRY
+1521 KDESVRRY
-1529 LAARGELLG
+1529 LAERGELLG

-1546 FRANAGTEV
+1546 FRANAGADV
-1555 VTDIIFLQRREAPL
+1555 VSDIIFLQRREIPV
-1569 TELPG
+1569 TELPE
-1574 WVYTGENEDGF
+1574 WVHVGENEDGF
-1585 KINQYFLDHPEMVL
+1585 KVNKYFLDHPEMVL
-1599 GTPTAESTQYAAQD
+1599 GTPTDESTQYGRQD
-1613 YTVAPIEGADLAEQ
+1613 YTVAPIEGADLAAQ
-1627 LREAI
+1627 LHKAI
-1632 RHIHGEYTERD
+1632 QNIHGEYTEREMEKAEVPD
-1643 IEENTVSDI
+1643 II
-1652 MPADPDV
+1652 PADPDI
-1659 RNYSYALVG
+1659 RNYSFTLVD

-1683 VSAAADERIKGMM
+1683 VSATMSERIKGLM

-1702 RRLIELQTMDAS
+1702 RRLIELQTIDAG
-1714 DEMIASEQR
+1714 DGVIAAEQR
-1723 KLNELYDA
+1723 RLNELYDA
-1731 FTAKHGLIS
+1731 FTAEHGLING
-1740 SRENKRAFDAD
+1740 RENKRAFDAD

-1757 CSLEILDEDGRLERK
+1757 CSLEILDEDGRLEKK

-1786 VEHTEAAVEALAVSM
+1786 VEHTETAVEALAVSM

-1836 KDHYITADEYL
+1836 TDHYITADEYL

-1868 NINVEELR
+1868 NINVEALR

-1892 GATWIEPQYIK
+1892 GATWIEPQYIR
-1903 QFITE
+1903 QFIDE

-1916 SQSIKVH
+1916 SQNIKVH

-1929 EWRVEGKGAV
+1929 EWRVEGKSAV

-1965 NLRDVRIYDRVEDA
+1965 NLRDVRVYDKVVDV

-2009 LWKDADRRQTLVAKY
+2009 LWKDQQRRETLVAKY
-2024 NELFNSVKPRE
+2024 NELFNSIKPRE
-2035 YDGSHLTFPSMNP
+2035 YDGSHITFPGMNP
-2048 EIELRQHQRDAIA
+2048 EITLRKHQRDAIA

-2089 AKRLGLCSKSMF
+2089 AKRLGLCSKPMF
-2101 VVPNHLTEQWA
+2101 VTPNHLTGQWA

-2134 ANRKKFCA
+2134 ANRQKFCA

-2182 GIRELKRA
+2182 GIRELKSS
-2190 NGERFSIKAMERAK
+2190 NGERFSIKAMERTK

-2216 SPKDD
+2216 SPRDD
-2221 VVTFEELGID
+2221 VVTFEELGVD
-2231 RLFVDESH
+2231 RLFVDEAHS
-2239 AFKNLYYQTKMQN
+2239 FKNLFYQTKMQN

-2259 EAQKSSDMYMKCRY
+2259 EAQKSSDMYMKSRY

-2325 GETVTAIELAPEGT
+2325 GETVTAMELAPEGT

-2351 NLPELMSLFREV
+2351 NLPELMSIFKEV

-2386 QPTEIQRGLVKQLSE
+2386 QPTEIQKGLVKQLSE
-2401 RASKVHARQ
+2401 RATKVHARQ

-2430 DQRVVNPLLPDE
+2430 DQRVINPLLPDE

-2492 ARGVPVNEIAFIH
+2492 ARGVPENEIAFIH
-2505 SADTDAKKK
+2505 NADTDAKKK

-2589 SYLWQTLE
+2589 GYLWQTLE

-2634 GDPRIKEKMN
+2634 GDPRIREKMN

-2668 DLLRYFPKEI
+2668 DLLRYFPCEI
-2678 AETKARITSLESD
+2678 AETKARIAALESD
-2691 IQTRDAYPVPADGF
+2691 IQTRDAHPSLADGF

-2720 AGEALLNLLPT
+2720 AGEALLQLLPT
-2731 VQDMEPVHVGS
+2731 VQDMEPVHIGS

-2755 GKYSLTLKGAA
+2755 VKYSVRLNGAA
-2766 EHHVE
+2766 EYKVE

-2779 ILRVENVLTGMDKQL
+2779 VLRIENTLTGLDRQL
-2794 EKNRARLEDLERQT
+2794 EKSRARLEDLERQT

-2839 DMENNIQPEPVSEE
+2839 DMENNTQPEPVAEE
-2853 KEEERPSLLAK
+2853 KEDERPSLLAK
-2864 LKEPIPLYQ
+2864 LKEPIPLYEP
-2873 SKQSQH
+2873 KPQH
-2879 QAKEACL
+2879 QVREACR